1 MEDKRKTVYEV
12 LKDKTGYK
20 DSFED
25 FNKIIDN
32 DENARTKVYDVLK
45 NKTGYKDSFDD
56 FNKFL
61 GLGMAATL
69 PVKHDEASQTVLS
82 DSPVETDIPGSDN
95 SYTYRQYDAWAKLTP
110 DARKTLIGNSSFYD
124 EVERRIA
131 DDKLLENAGLG
142 TKVHPDSVVSGGVA
156 LPIDSRMVAE
166 RNFKQEIR
174 GQLNEQIE
182 EGRKEANTQ
191 LGEVYDKD
199 FDKKMKFQR
208 DHPFLSSLMD
218 MSSGIKFS
226 RSGIDTSSP
235 RYANEEAKNLNA
247 TINKLDD
254 AQDVLEESARKGKT
268 HFFGG
273 LLRGLGKKVFD
284 ISTWDAG
291 ATDMLDTSVLLT
303 AATDKESG
311 KQLSHSQNLLLDAAA
326 VDMAVDE
333 NFAGDLGR
341 GYKAGQVTA
350 ESVPFMLEFMIN
362 PASGLGETV
371 TKSIVK
377 RGIQKYGKDAMKTT
391 IKKIE
396 MGAVRA
402 ASDLA
407 GAGIMSATTGSGRV
421 VADTQNRMIGDVR
434 YDYDENGYI
443 HYADRETGESLGTA
457 LAKAY
462 GANVIENYSEMLG
475 RYFSPL
481 TDAISGA
488 ASRGLEKIGLSKV
501 NRFIGEI
508 KASDWGRAITDFERR
523 TQWNGNLG
531 EYAEEVAGGTLNA
544 LFIGDQTLDADPTTG
559 VFNLDNNID
568 TLLGVSMMGGF
579 LSGVRTFGYRTPKYK
594 ARKSLEKADREAES
608 AFGNGW
614 EDVKKDI
621 EGADESNIISV
632 LSTIYQSGEYKPEQ
646 KEAAIRYASSLKN
659 YQGANLADLR
669 RRTDGDVNEIQL
681 QTENSYDNGYGL
693 STPEERND
701 AKIALEGVI
710 GEIMAS
716 YPDMTEEDIIATVNS
731 YGNTPSEILSYLSND
746 ENGEFSPEYIY
757 QVTSYL
763 NAKAQYDGVIDNVRD
778 DMEGEIESQVD
789 YITKNTHSDGNI
801 YNATLKVDDRRV
813 YVTGGNI
820 VMGEDGVVDHQQSDK
835 SIVIRDAQTG
845 KLEMIDVHDIQNMQ
859 PGVNAEQHK
868 TQIAEQ
874 IKQDYVDKAAAE
886 INGVL
891 PFNPGDTYNILN
903 AETGA
908 REELVVQQVEGDLV
922 TVTGVDGKEVQT
934 TKEEVQTLVDRER
947 MLRFKEQYQKE
958 TLSRPTGKKILD
970 DGRIISATSA
980 NESEVSFDIL
990 DQTGNIVDS
999 DIMPRDEYDSLREIE
1014 SGTEEELGDDGLPVE
1029 TDDPLSEN
1037 PIIPEQDIIEE
1048 NSANENN
1055 MQALAGLPQETEAMP
1070 VQEEVALGTQE
1081 NAVSTQKGMD
1091 EAPVIPVDEKGNLQ
1105 YHKVPIEM
1113 TIDDITS
1120 PVEMDGEV
1128 YNPTEEEVTG
1138 IITANKGEA
1147 IKLYEKLNSKP
1158 PKIGSN
1164 KAKYFAEKK
1173 QWNEQVA
1180 DAKKQVDYWNEVEA
1194 HVKTLYEKPGDTT
1207 ANEIKAMGEPMNGEE
1222 LAAMMLGAGKLPLL
1236 HGEYKRETG
1245 FGNMDAKN
1253 MFGLF
1258 ASKEKGGM
1266 TIEQAGEQLMLAD
1279 LEAGTNFFDQNDPN
1293 AGRNAII
1300 DVLSSARTRG
1310 GLINYIKS
1318 NREAMAERERQA
1330 EAEADELAKEQWYQD
1345 NYHMTPEEY
1354 ELWDQGELFAESN
1367 VISDEE
1373 YQEFMSNFVDEILNE
1388 QENDRRTSQES
1399 GSSIAESESNEQ
1411 EGVSGVREPGSSVL
1425 QGEESVSAGTIG
1437 RTEEESS
1444 QVDANSGTEHDTLQ
1458 SSPSRR
1464 ELISP
1469 SRNQESVPDTYV
1481 PSRMEGESLLDYA
1494 GRVNDA
1500 HALHKEEQ
1508 KVDTNPTDAQ
1518 KEAGNYKKGHIKI
1531 DGFDITIEN
1540 PRGSERSG
1548 VDAGGNAWSVTM
1560 NNTYGYIRGTEGV
1573 DGDHIDVFL
1582 GDSGNGVYVVDQ
1594 VNEDGSFDEHKVMYG
1609 FASMDEA
1616 KEAYLSNYSSGW
1628 KGLGNITG
1636 VSKETFKEWIDSSH
1650 RKTKPF
1656 AEYKIV
1662 QEHVNLKSG
1671 KTALDEEDAVY
1682 RFREEKS
1689 ISEEQSIIE
1698 HAKANGTY
1706 LKAPNGKPSELNEKQ
1721 WVQVRT
1727 QAFKNWFG
1735 DWENNAGESSKIID
1749 DNGEP
1754 LVVFHGTPL
1763 RREQITPNRGW
1774 QKDGITYVSQEAPF
1788 HTFMG
1793 GEYSGMIFTSV
1804 DAVKAQSIAE
1814 KRAMSIP
1821 DDENGKEQWTEEG
1834 YVYDLFANIRKPFSL
1849 SSDYES
1855 VLALFDGRIP
1865 TLSFIGGKGEIV
1877 SLDEAKSIL
1886 NSQNS
1891 WLVTETPEFVKK
1903 IQELG
1908 YDGLI
1913 GMDEGVKYV
1922 ACFVPNQLKDAYDN
1936 TGAFSS
1942 QNDDIRFREVKEK
1955 DGSKSLVGLH
1965 NISGDKLRKALK
1977 LGGFANPSA
1986 AVIDIDKQSHEGYGE
2001 ISLVLPSSMVAKS
2014 TGRNAGTFSGDAWTP
2029 TYPQIERQFNDEGSK
2044 RVYDDI
2050 SKLPKEMQSDVR
2062 SAWNGYMEGRDA
2074 NALAYQFLYEK
2085 GEAPELRKIEP
2096 VFSEDIRKKIT
2107 EVDAIDDYDERNAA
2121 ILKAY
2126 IDEKFDGDRTKF
2138 EEYIETRKRVLQQ
2151 KIDENPTQKGFVYRR
2166 AVENLK
2172 DIEENGYEYNSVKGF
2187 YDEVMSDIR
2196 KSGGI
2201 DTYQTVRDVHEKISQ
2216 SAELSKEYD
2225 EWKENLA
2232 DKYGIKEVLFKGYTP
2247 SGNRVYL
2254 PHTLE
2259 NVSKMMRQQGLAGAT
2274 GWGGSF
2280 SKFAAGL
2287 MKPVDTL
2294 NGIRQQKGKL
2304 TTNHEEIEAFRE
2316 KWEKVY
2322 FDLGLKLNP
2331 DASAFDDTGLY
2342 RVEEIA
2348 TKPNS
2353 RSFAKREYGVEL
2365 SDEDVRQLSDMVAA
2379 IRNEYPAMYFE
2390 TKFERPVY
2398 LNEFAAAV
2406 VPDNASKD
2414 IVDAM
2419 NGAGI
2424 KVFTYKAGD
2433 ETSRNEA
2440 VENASHIN
2448 GVRFREDSMKT
2459 YHGSGAEFDKFNL
2472 SHSGEGE
2479 GESMIGKGIY
2489 TTRDKRIAEEYAGVA
2504 SNREIAGRKHLYE
2517 VEIPAD
2523 NGGNYLDYD
2532 KVYDAAEMSEIA
2544 GRLHDTGVDVDFGRY
2559 FHDGKANGM
2568 NLYMAMAWNMPEGVD
2583 VNRVLSDAG
2592 YVGYKYSTR
2601 HDLGGKE
2608 KRFPKKSYVVFD
2620 ESHATITGH
2629 EQIVSEIEKISD
2641 TLHTPVKIVRGLDEL
2656 PEGAVRKAIEKGRN
2670 VKGWFDTKT
2679 GEVVIYLPNAKG
2691 EEDAKATF
2699 LHEIVG
2705 HKGLRALFGEKSYD
2719 DEMVRIYG
2727 QLPVEVRKKVAD
2739 GAIREYG
2746 GDIAIAMD
2754 EFLAEQAERNEIPS
2768 WWDKVVSSF
2777 RDFLRKMGI
2786 SLELSDNDVRY
2797 LLWRSRK
2804 NLERN
2809 NPLEIAADVD
2819 MRNRLGI
2826 GESGTRAERFR
2837 ETTDTNGED
2846 MFAELPDENPVPNPS
2861 LLDAYKKRIFE
2872 LNARISSLERKI
2884 DSHITAEELSNEVIE
2899 EIKKEIGSDIIS
2911 EIGKGELSSLL
2922 LQVKNAKTKKSLEKI
2937 FMNVKR
2943 IALSAQSRKLQRMM
2957 DKMLSLKVQDVN
2969 GKNMSIAKNVD
2980 DSTRRIFSF
2989 IRGKLSDIKKS
3000 GLEDDILYLKR
3011 DNRKQQEE
3019 IRRLER
3025 TIRDTS
3031 DISVK
3036 DEALAAI
3043 EQSRRIIEENKGRI
3057 QELRDEKNEL
3067 EKQIAASSD
3076 IDVEKEMSALNEKMD
3091 RAAQGETVWTQ
3102 GDSERMAALN
3112 IISGQIM
3119 NKSHDFEIQS
3129 IELDIQQRLLNNSNL
3144 YKDRMEE
3151 PSENKRRQINNI
3163 INENRRQVVALER
3176 LINDTRAMQV
3186 KQLQMT
3192 IEQLEEL
3199 ISNGKNSLLRR
3210 TEEEVK
3216 RKCRLIGKAIET
3228 VDGKPIDIYDKK
3240 STEEGVLKKFFS
3252 APLGSFEY
3260 MCKRVNTKTL
3270 GKDGFLY
3277 KYFVAGKDGV
3287 MKAYDTYV
3295 LGMEELRDRLDNK
3308 SKEIFGRKYDKV
3320 WALSDK
3326 TVNSSGVHIV
3336 DTKSKIDGG
3345 YGVKY
3350 EIPLSKGQAMYIYQV
3365 WKMNDGRTKLEMQGF
3380 DEESIVEIRDF
3391 IGNDYIKFADWIQE
3405 ELLPEL
3411 RERYNAK
3418 YLEMYGTSLAD
3429 IKDYVPLRIVKK
3441 STRQESDL
3449 SEDKERRKTLEER
3462 AGSLIKRVVNT
3473 RPVDIT
3479 MNAFDVLFDHGRQ
3492 MEEWNAY
3499 ARVRRDL
3506 DAVLS
3511 NTTFRNQLDANS
3523 RGSFHNFYDAA
3534 AVATKTY
3541 HPDQNKFMDEVL
3553 GKLSKGIVGGNIAWR
3568 LSTALKQVL
3577 SAPAF
3582 WGYSQSPIYMKS
3594 LLVNAAKMS
3603 VTFKWCMENIP
3614 SFRERVFQG
3623 TAGNEKLE
3631 EGSISKYLDKYI
3643 ETGMIPN
3650 KLVDAV
3656 TCSIGAKSIYD
3667 YRYGQLVKQGLAED
3681 EARNQALMDAD
3692 IYYNQTQQSSHPAFL
3707 SPMQMSRSIMD
3718 RMITTYQNS
3727 NIGYVRKV
3735 LAAYYDLTRSL
3746 KWKEL
3751 QKNYTDMYVQEGM
3764 NEDEASSKAYRKL
3777 LNENRKT
3784 AFEAVLFAWGMN
3796 LLWNIGSKGLLG
3808 FLVGDGDDDDNDLA
3822 KGISFFLT
3830 SPIKGMPGGNLLES
3844 IASGYGMNPLLVYD
3858 ELDKFMKEVKFAVD
3872 EYGLISPEIT
3882 FSTMEKVSRYGGVD
3896 LEVLGNIYLG
3906 VEGLVRDG
3914 ALSDDKMID
3923 FMYMLNSPKS
3933 NRAAVAKELYK
3944 DESVASFAEK
3954 VARANKYIS
3963 KHDSWE
3969 GWVPGTKDL
3978 TKRRKKDIEK
3988 EYERFHM
3995 TDDEKKSDDE
4005 KKIADKHRR
4014 KLKELDDDPFA
4025 LADYID
4031 SHKEEHKIYRKYY

>member
-25 FNKIIDN
+25 FNKVIDN

-61 GLGMAATL
+61 GLGMAATS
-69 PVKHDEASQTVLS
+69 PVKQNEIPQTVLS
-82 DSPVETDIPGSDN
+82 ASPADTNIPGNGRSYSDQ
-95 SYTYRQYDAWAKLTP
+95 QYDAWAKLAP

-124 EVERRIA
+124 EVERRIS
-131 DDKLLENAGLG
+131 DDKLLENTGLG
-142 TKVHPDSVVSGGVA
+142 TKIQPDSVISGGVA
-156 LPIDSRMVAE
+156 LPTDPGMVAE
-166 RNFKQEIR
+166 RNFKKGMR
-174 GQLNEQIE
+174 GLLKQQIE
-182 EGRKEANTQ
+182 EGKKEANTQ
-191 LGEVYDKD
+191 LGEVYSKD
-199 FDKKMKFQR
+199 FDNKMKFQR

-218 MSSGIKFS
+218 MSSGMKFS
-226 RSGIDTSSP
+226 RSGYDSTSP
-235 RYANEEAKNLNA
+235 RLVNQEAKNLNA

-254 AQDVLEESARKGKT
+254 AQGVLEESVRKGKT

-291 ATDMLDTSVLLT
+291 ATDMLDTSALLT

-362 PASGLGETV
+362 PASGLGKTA

-402 ASDLA
+402 VSDLT
-407 GAGIMSATTGSGRV
+407 GAGIMSVTTGSGRV
-421 VADTQNRMIGDVR
+421 VADTQNRMIGDVQ

-443 HYADRETGESLGTA
+443 HYADRETGESLESA

-475 RYFSPL
+475 RYFSPF
-481 TDAISGA
+481 TDAISGV

-508 KASDWGRAITDFERR
+508 KASDWGRAITDFEKG
-523 TQWNGNLG
+523 TQWNGILG

-544 LFIGDQTLDADPTTG
+544 LFIGDQTLDTDSATG

-568 TLLGVSMMGGF
+568 TALGVSMMGGF
-579 LSGVRTFGYRTPKYK
+579 LSGIKTIGYRTPKYK
-594 ARKSLEKADREAES
+594 ARKSLEKAGRKAES
-608 AFGNGW
+608 VFGNSW
-614 EDVKKDI
+614 EGIKGDI
-621 EGADESNIISV
+621 ENADESNIISV
-632 LSTIYQSGEYKPEQ
+632 LSTIYQSDEYKPEQ

-659 YQGANLADLR
+659 FQGANLADLR

-693 STPEERND
+693 NTPEEKND
-701 AKIALEGVI
+701 AKIALEGAI
-710 GEIMAS
+710 GAIMES
-716 YPDMTEEDIIATVNS
+716 HPDMTEEDVISTVNS
-731 YGNTPSEILSYLSND
+731 YGNTPSEILSYLSKD
-746 ENGEFSPEYIY
+746 ENGEFSPEYIF

-778 DMEGEIESQVD
+778 GMEGEIESQVD

-801 YNATLKVDDRRV
+801 YDTTLKVDDRRV

-934 TKEEVQTLVDRER
+934 TKEEVQALVNRER
-947 MLRFKEQYQKE
+947 MLRFKEQFQKE
-958 TLSRPTGKKILD
+958 ALSRPTGKRILD
-970 DGRIISATSA
+970 DGRIISATSS

-999 DIMPRDEYDSLREIE
+999 DVMPRDEYDSLREID
-1014 SGTEEELGDDGLPVE
+1014 SGTEVELGDDGLPVE
-1029 TDDPLSEN
+1029 TDEPLSEN
-1037 PIIPEQDIIEE
+1037 SIISEQDIIEE
-1048 NSANENN
+1048 NG
-1055 MQALAGLPQETEAMP
+1055 AGLPQETEAMP
-1070 VQEEVALGTQE
+1070 VQEEVVPETQE
-1081 NAVSTQKGMD
+1081 NAVSVQKGMD
-1091 EAPVIPVDEKGNLQ
+1091 EVPVIPVDEKGNLQ
-1105 YHKVPIEM
+1105 YHKVPMEM
-1113 TIDDITS
+1113 TIEDITS

-1138 IITANKGEA
+1138 IITANKDEA
-1147 IKLYEKLNSKP
+1147 IKFYEKLNSKP
-1158 PKIGSN
+1158 PKIGAN
-1164 KAKYFAEKK
+1164 KKKYFAEKK

-1236 HGEYKRETG
+1236 YGEYKRETG
-1245 FGNMDAKN
+1245 FGNVDAKN

-1310 GLINYIKS
+1310 GLIDYIKS
-1318 NREAMAERERQA
+1318 NRESMAERERQA

-1425 QGEESVSAGTIG
+1425 QGEESVSAGPTG
-1437 RTEEESS
+1437 RIEEEPG

-1458 SSPSRR
+1458 SSPSGR

-1469 SRNQESVPDTYV
+1469 SRNQESVPDIYV

-1628 KGLGNITG
+1628 KGFGNITG

-1656 AEYKIV
+1656 AEYKVVKGHAEI
-1662 QEHVNLKSG
+1662 
-1671 KTALDEEDAVY
+1671 KTDE
-1682 RFREEKS
+1682 
-1689 ISEEQSIIE
+1689 
-1698 HAKANGTY
+1698 
-1706 LKAPNGKPSELNEKQ
+1706 P
-1721 WVQVRT
+1721 
-1727 QAFKNWFG
+1727 
-1735 DWENNAGESSKIID
+1735 
-1749 DNGEP
+1749 
-1754 LVVFHGTPL
+1754 
-1763 RREQITPNRGW
+1763 
-1774 QKDGITYVSQEAPF
+1774 
-1788 HTFMG
+1788 
-1793 GEYSGMIFTSV
+1793 
-1804 DAVKAQSIAE
+1804 AQYE
-1814 KRAMSIP
+1814 R
-1821 DDENGKEQWTEEG
+1821 
-1834 YVYDLFANIRKPFSL
+1834 NIRL
-1849 SSDYES
+1849 
-1855 VLALFDGRIP
+1855 
-1865 TLSFIGGKGEIV
+1865 
-1877 SLDEAKSIL
+1877 
-1886 NSQNS
+1886 
-1891 WLVTETPEFVKK
+1891 
-1903 IQELG
+1903 
-1908 YDGLI
+1908 
-1913 GMDEGVKYV
+1913 
-1922 ACFVPNQLKDAYDN
+1922 
-1936 TGAFSS
+1936 
-1942 QNDDIRFREVKEK
+1942 REVKEK
-1955 DGSKSLVGLH
+1955 DGSKSLIGLH

-2001 ISLVLPSSMVAKS
+2001 ISLVLPSSMVAKN

-2096 VFSEDIRKKIT
+2096 VFSEDIRKKIAG
-2107 EVDAIDDYDERNAA
+2107 VDAIDDYDERNAA

-2126 IDEKFDGDRTKF
+2126 VDEKFDGDRAKF

-2201 DTYQTVRDVHEKISQ
+2201 DTYQTVRDVQEKISQ

-2225 EWKENLA
+2225 EWKENLT

-2287 MKPVDTL
+2287 MKPVSTL

-2304 TTNHEEIEAFRE
+2304 TTSHEEIEAFRE

-2331 DASAFDDTGLY
+2331 DASSFDDTGLY

-2504 SNREIAGRKHLYE
+2504 GNREVAGRKHLYE

-2532 KVYDAAEMSEIA
+2532 KVYGAAEMSEIA
-2544 GRLHDTGVDVDFGRY
+2544 RRLHDAGVDVDFGRY

-2583 VNRVLSDAG
+2583 VNRVLNDAG

-2601 HDLGGKE
+2601 HDLEGKE

-2620 ESHATITGH
+2620 ESNAAITGH

-2656 PEGAVRKAIEKGRN
+2656 PEGAARKAIEKGRN

-2719 DEMVRIYG
+2719 DEMVKIYG

-2739 GAIREYG
+2739 GAIREYD

-2754 EFLAEQAERNEIPS
+2754 EFLAEQAEKNEIPS

-2804 NLERN
+2804 NLEQN

-2819 MRNRLGI
+2819 MRNKLGI
-2826 GESGTRAERFR
+2826 GEYGTRAERFR
-2837 ETTDTNGED
+2837 ETTDTDEED
-2846 MFAELPDENPVPNPS
+2846 MFAEQPDENSVSNPS

-2980 DSTRRIFSF
+2980 DSARRIFSF

-3019 IRRLER
+3019 IRRLEG

-3043 EQSRRIIEENKGRI
+3043 DQSRKIIEENKERI
-3057 QELRDEKNEL
+3057 QELRNEKNEL
-3067 EKQIAASSD
+3067 EKQIAAFSD

-3129 IELDIQQRLLNNSNL
+3129 IELDIQQRHLNNSNL
-3144 YKDRMEE
+3144 YKDRMKE
-3151 PSENKRRQINNI
+3151 PSENKRRQINNT

-3216 RKCRLIGKAIET
+3216 RKCRLIGRAIET

-3308 SKEIFGRKYDKV
+3308 SKEIFGEKYDKV
-3320 WALSDK
+3320 WTLSDK

-3411 RERYNAK
+3411 REKYNAK

-3511 NTTFRNQLDANS
+3511 NTTFRNQLDANT

-3541 HPDQNKFMDEVL
+3541 HPDHNKFMDEVL

-3594 LLVNAAKMS
+3594 LLVNAAKMPM
-3603 VTFKWCMENIP
+3603 TFKWCMDNIP

-3631 EGSISKYLDKYI
+3631 ERSISKYLDKYI
-3643 ETGMIPN
+3643 ATGMIPN

-3667 YRYGQLVKQGLAED
+3667 YRYSQLVKQGLAED

-3808 FLVGDGDDDDNDLA
+3808 FFVGDGDDDDNDLA

-3858 ELDKFMKEVKFAVD
+3858 ELDKFMNEVKFAVD
-3872 EYGLISPEIT
+3872 EYGLISPEIA
-3882 FSTMEKVSRYGGVD
+3882 FSTMERVSRYGGVD

-3906 VEGLVRDG
+3906 VEGLARDG

-3969 GWVPGTKDL
+3969 GWVPGAKDL

-3995 TDDEKKSDDE
+3995 TEGEKKSDDE

-4031 SHKEEHKIYRKYY
+4031 SHREEHNIYRKYY

>member
-25 FNKIIDN
+25 FNKVIDN

-56 FNKFL
+56 FNKVL
-61 GLGMAATL
+61 GLGMVSSS
-69 PVKHDEASQTVLS
+69 PVKQNEVPQTVLS
-82 DSPVETDIPGSDN
+82 ASPADTNIPGNGRSYSDQ
-95 SYTYRQYDAWAKLTP
+95 QYDAWAKLAP

-124 EVERRIA
+124 EVERRIS

-142 TKVHPDSVVSGGVA
+142 TKIQPDSIISGGVA
-156 LPIDSRMVAE
+156 LPTDPGMVAE
-166 RNFKQEIR
+166 QSFKKGMR
-174 GQLNEQIE
+174 GQLNLQIE
-182 EGRKEANTQ
+182 EGKKEANTQ
-191 LGEVYDKD
+191 LREVYSKD

-208 DHPFLSSLMD
+208 EHPFLSSLMD
-218 MSSGIKFS
+218 MSSGMKFS
-226 RSGIDTSSP
+226 RSGYDSTSPSLV
-235 RYANEEAKNLNA
+235 NQEAKDLNA

-268 HFFGG
+268 NFFGG

-291 ATDMLDTSVLLT
+291 ATDMLDTSALLT

-362 PASGLGETV
+362 PASGLGKTA

-421 VADTQNRMIGDVR
+421 VADTQNRMIGDVQ

-443 HYADRETGESLGTA
+443 HYADREPGESLGTA

-475 RYFSPL
+475 NYFSPF
-481 TDAISGA
+481 TDAISGV

-508 KASDWGRAITDFERR
+508 KASDWGRAITDFEKR
-523 TQWNGNLG
+523 TQWNGSLG

-544 LFIGDQTLDADPTTG
+544 LFIGDQTLDTDPATG

-568 TLLGVSMMGGF
+568 TALGVSMMGGF
-579 LSGVRTFGYRTPKYK
+579 LSGIKTIGYRTPKYK
-594 ARKSLEKADREAES
+594 ARKSLEKAGREAENV
-608 AFGNGW
+608 FGDSW
-614 EDVKKDI
+614 EDIRADI
-621 EGADESNIISV
+621 EDADESNITSV
-632 LSTIYQSGEYKPEQ
+632 LSTIYQSDEYKPEQ

-659 YQGANLADLR
+659 FQGANLADLR

-693 STPEERND
+693 NTPEEKND
-701 AKIALEGVI
+701 AKIALEGAI
-710 GEIMAS
+710 GAIMES
-716 YPDMTEEDIIATVNS
+716 YPDMTEEDVISTVNS
-731 YGNTPSEILSYLSND
+731 YGNTPSEILSYLSKD
-746 ENGEFSPEYIY
+746 ENGEFSPEYIS

-778 DMEGEIESQVD
+778 GMEGEIESQVD
-789 YITKNTHSDGNI
+789 YITKNTHSDGNV
-801 YNATLKVDDRRV
+801 YNATMKVDDRHV
-813 YVTGGNI
+813 YVIGGNI
-820 VMGEDGVVDHQQSDK
+820 VIGEDGVINHQQSDK

-868 TQIAEQ
+868 AQIAEQ

-891 PFNPGDTYNILN
+891 PFNPGDTYIILN

-908 REELVVQQVEGDLV
+908 IEELVVQQVEGDLV

-934 TKEEVQTLVDRER
+934 TKEEVQALVNRER

-999 DIMPRDEYDSLREIE
+999 DVMPRDEYDSLREIE
-1014 SGTEEELGDDGLPVE
+1014 PGTEVELGDDGLPVE
-1029 TDDPLSEN
+1029 TNEPLSEN
-1037 PIIPEQDIIEE
+1037 PIISEQDIIEE
-1048 NSANENN
+1048 NDAIENN
-1055 MQALAGLPQETEAMP
+1055 TQTQAGLPQDTEAMP
-1070 VQEEVALGTQE
+1070 VQEEVASETQE
-1081 NAVSTQKGMD
+1081 NAVSVQKGMD
-1091 EAPVIPVDEKGNLQ
+1091 EVPVIPVDEKGNLQ
-1105 YHKVPIEM
+1105 YHKVPMEM
-1113 TIDDITS
+1113 TIEDITS

-1138 IITANKGEA
+1138 IITANKDEA

-1158 PKIGSN
+1158 PKIGAN
-1164 KAKYFAEKK
+1164 KTKYFAEKK

-1236 HGEYKRETG
+1236 YGEYKRETG
-1245 FGNMDAKN
+1245 FGNMDAKK

-1293 AGRNAII
+1293 AGRNAIL

-1310 GLINYIKS
+1310 GLINYIKN

-1330 EAEADELAKEQWYQD
+1330 EAEADELAKEQWFQD
-1345 NYHMTPEEY
+1345 NYHMTFEEY
-1354 ELWDQGELFAESN
+1354 QLWEQGELFTESN
-1367 VISDEE
+1367 MISDEE
-1373 YQEFMSNFVDEILNE
+1373 YQKFMSIFADRILNE

-1399 GSSIAESESNEQ
+1399 GSSIAESKSNEQ

-1458 SSPSRR
+1458 SSPSGR
-1464 ELISP
+1464 ELILS

-1500 HALHKEEQ
+1500 HTLHKEEQ

-1548 VDAGGNAWSVTM
+1548 VDADGNTWSVTM

-1609 FASMDEA
+1609 FSSIDEA
-1616 KEAYLSNYSSGW
+1616 KESYLSNYSPGW

-1656 AEYKIV
+1656 AEYKS
-1662 QEHVNLKSG
+1662 VNLG
-1671 KTALDEEDAVY
+1671 KVELDEE
-1682 RFREEKS
+1682 
-1689 ISEEQSIIE
+1689 QLII
-1698 HAKANGTY
+1698 AKAKEEGTY
-1706 LKAPNGKPSELNEKQ
+1706 MKAPNGEPTNLNQKQ
-1721 WVQVRT
+1721 WVQTRT
-1727 QAFKNWFG
+1727 KAFKDWFG
-1735 DWENNAGESSKIID
+1735 DWENDAKNASKVVD
-1749 DNGEP
+1749 ENGEP
-1754 LVVFHGTPL
+1754 LVVYHGTSAGGFTIFNTYGSNFGLFGQGSYFTDNREVSESYTAKGKGNNKQVYGVFLNIRHPL
-1763 RREQITPNRGW
+1763 DMNSSDIADGW
-1774 QKDGITYVSQEAPF
+1774 KDVL
-1788 HTFMG
+1788 
-1793 GEYSGMIFTSV
+1793 
-1804 DAVKAQSIAE
+1804 
-1814 KRAMSIP
+1814 P
-1821 DDENGKEQWTEEG
+1821 DDIDVEIGKDATNESIYRSVLESFEYNEYPRSEAQEIL
-1834 YVYDLFANIRKPFSL
+1834 YDLP
-1849 SSDYES
+1849 
-1855 VLALFDGRIP
+1855 
-1865 TLSFIGGKGEIV
+1865 V
-1877 SLDEAKSIL
+1877 S
-1886 NSQNS
+1886 
-1891 WLVTETPEFVKK
+1891 
-1903 IQELG
+1903 LG
-1908 YDGLI
+1908 YDGVAHI
-1913 GMDEGVKYV
+1913 GGGRYND
-1922 ACFVPNQLKDAYDN
+1922 KDGTRHRVWIAMESMQIKSATDN
-1936 TGAFSS
+1936 NGAFS
-1942 QNDDIRFREVKEK
+1942 DEDGDIRFREVKEK

-2001 ISLVLPSSMVAKS
+2001 ISFVLPSSMVAKN

-2029 TYPQIERQFNDEGSK
+2029 TYPQIERQFTDEGSK

-2096 VFSEDIRKKIT
+2096 VFSEDIRKKIAG
-2107 EVDAIDDYDERNAA
+2107 VDAIDDYDERNAA

-2126 IDEKFDGDRTKF
+2126 IDEKFDGDRAKF
-2138 EEYIETRKRVLQQ
+2138 EEYIETRKRVLQK

-2201 DTYQTVRDVHEKISQ
+2201 DTYQTVRDVQEKISQ
-2216 SAELSKEYD
+2216 SAELSKEYN

-2287 MKPVDTL
+2287 MKPVGTL

-2331 DASAFDDTGLY
+2331 DASSFDDTGLY

-2504 SNREIAGRKHLYE
+2504 GNREIAGKKHLYE

-2544 GRLHDTGVDVDFGRY
+2544 GRLHDAGVDVDFGRY

-2568 NLYMAMAWNMPEGVD
+2568 NLYMAMAWNMPEGMD

-2629 EQIVSEIEKISD
+2629 EQIVPEIEKISD
-2641 TLHTPVKIVRGLDEL
+2641 TLHTPVKIVRNLDEL
-2656 PEGAVRKAIEKGRN
+2656 PEGAARKAIEKGRN

-2719 DEMVRIYG
+2719 DEMVKIYG

-2754 EFLAEQAERNEIPS
+2754 EFLAEQAEKNEIPS

-2819 MRNRLGI
+2819 MRNKLGI
-2826 GESGTRAERFR
+2826 GEYRTRAERFR
-2837 ETTDTNGED
+2837 ETTDTDEED
-2846 MFAELPDENPVPNPS
+2846 MFAEQPDENSVSNPS

-3144 YKDRMEE
+3144 YKDRMKE

-3308 SKEIFGRKYDKV
+3308 SKEIFGKKYDEV
-3320 WALSDK
+3320 WTLSDK

-3418 YLEMYGTSLAD
+3418 YLDMYGTSLAD

-3594 LLVNAAKMS
+3594 LLVNAAKMP
-3603 VTFKWCMENIP
+3603 VTFKWCMDNIP

-3631 EGSISKYLDKYI
+3631 ERSISKYLDKYI

-3751 QKNYTDMYVQEGM
+3751 QNNYTDMYVQEGM

-3808 FLVGDGDDDDNDLA
+3808 FFVGDGDDDDNDLA

-3872 EYGLISPEIT
+3872 EYGLISPEIA
-3882 FSTMEKVSRYGGVD
+3882 FSTMERVSRYGGVD

-3906 VEGLVRDG
+3906 VEGLARDG

-3944 DESVASFAEK
+3944 DESVVSFAEK

-3995 TDDEKKSDDE
+3995 TEGEKKSDGE

-4031 SHKEEHKIYRKYY
+4031 SHREEHNIYRKYY

>member
-12 LKDKTGYK
+12 LKNKTGYK

-25 FNKIIDN
+25 FNKIIEN
-32 DENARTKVYDVLK
+32 DEKARTKVYEVLK

-61 GLGMAATL
+61 GVGMT
-69 PVKHDEASQTVLS
+69 PSSSVKQTEIPQTVLPS
-82 DSPVETDIPGSDN
+82 SPVGTDIPGNDH
-95 SYTYRQYDAWAKLTP
+95 SYTDQQYDVWSKLTP
-110 DARKTLIGNSSFYD
+110 DARKTLIGSSSFYD
-124 EVERRIA
+124 EVEKRIS
-131 DDKLLENAGLG
+131 DDRLLENAGLG
-142 TKVHPDSVVSGGVA
+142 TKIYPDSVVSGGVA
-156 LPIDSRMVAE
+156 FPGDPEMAAE
-166 RNFKQEIR
+166 RNFRNEIR
-174 GQLNEQIE
+174 GQLNQQIE
-182 EGRKEANTQ
+182 EGKKEANTQ
-191 LGEVYDKD
+191 LGEVYNKD

-218 MSSGIKFS
+218 MSSGMKFS
-226 RSGIDTSSP
+226 RSGIDTASP
-235 RYANEEAKNLNA
+235 RYTNEEAKNLHA
-247 TINKLDD
+247 TANKLDD
-254 AQDVLEESARKGKT
+254 AQDVLDESVRKGKT
-268 HFFGG
+268 NFFGG

-284 ISTWDAG
+284 LSTWDAG
-291 ATDMLDTSVLLT
+291 ATDMLDTSALFT
-303 AATDKESG
+303 AATDKEAG

-350 ESVPFMLEFMIN
+350 ESVPFMLEFIIN
-362 PASGLGETV
+362 PASGLGETA

-396 MGAVRA
+396 MNAVRA
-402 ASDLA
+402 ATDLA

-421 VADTQNRMIGDVR
+421 VADTQNRMIGDVQ
-434 YDYDENGYI
+434 YGYDENGYI
-443 HYADRETGESLGTA
+443 RYTGTEGGDSLGTS

-475 RYFSPL
+475 NYFSPF
-481 TDAISGA
+481 TDAITGV

-508 KASDWGRAITDFERR
+508 KASDWGRVITDFEKR
-523 TQWNGNLG
+523 TQWHGNLG

-544 LFIGDQTLDADPTTG
+544 LFIGDQTLDTDPNTG

-594 ARKSLEKADREAES
+594 ARKSLEKADREAENV
-608 AFGNGW
+608 FGDGW
-614 EDVKKDI
+614 KDLKSDI
-621 EGADESNIISV
+621 EGADENNIASV
-632 LSTIYQSGEYKPEQ
+632 LSAIYQSDEYKPEQ
-646 KEAAIRYASSLKN
+646 KEAAIIYASSLKN

-669 RRTDGDVNEIQL
+669 RKTDGDVNEIQL

-701 AKIALEGVI
+701 AKIALEGAI
-710 GEIMAS
+710 GTIMDS
-716 YPDMTEEDIIATVNS
+716 HPNMTEEDVISTINS
-731 YGNTPSEILSYLSND
+731 YGNTPSEILMQLSRSEIND
-746 ENGEFSPEYIY
+746 SSLQYIS
-757 QVTSYL
+757 QVTDYL
-763 NAKAQYDGVIDNVRD
+763 NAKAQYDGMIDNVRD
-778 DMEGEIESQVD
+778 GMEGEIETQMA
-789 YITKNTHSDGNI
+789 YITKNTHSDGNV
-801 YNATLKVDDRRV
+801 YNATMKVDDRRV
-813 YVTGGNI
+813 YVIGGNI
-820 VMGEDGVVDHQQSDK
+820 AIGEDGVINHQQSDK

-845 KLEMIDVHDIQNMQ
+845 DLEMVDAAYIQSMQ

-868 TQIAEQ
+868 AQISEQ

-908 REELVVQQVEGDLV
+908 REELVIQQVEGDLV
-922 TVTGVDGKEVQT
+922 TVSGVDGKEVQT
-934 TKEEVQTLVDRER
+934 TKEEIQELVNRER
-947 MLRFKEQYQKE
+947 MLRFKEQYQQE
-958 TLSRPTGKKILD
+958 ILSRRPTGKKILD

-980 NESEVSFDIL
+980 NESEVVFDVL

-999 DIMPRDEYDSLREIE
+999 DVMSRDEYDSLREIE
-1014 SGTEEELGDDGLPVE
+1014 SGSESEVELGDDGLPVIAE
-1029 TDDPLSEN
+1029 TNVPLSEN
-1037 PIIPEQDIIEE
+1037 PVIPEQDIIEE
-1048 NSANENN
+1048 KDADGNRS
-1055 MQALAGLPQETEAMP
+1055 QIPVVPLQETGIIPAKEETAQKM
-1070 VQEEVALGTQE
+1070 QEDD
-1081 NAVSTQKGMD
+1081 VSTQKGMD
-1091 EAPVIPVDEKGNLQ
+1091 ESPVIPVDEKGNLQ
-1105 YHKVPIEM
+1105 YHKAPVEM
-1113 TIDDITS
+1113 TIEDITS

-1138 IITANKGEA
+1138 IISANKDEA

-1158 PKIGSN
+1158 PKIGAN
-1164 KAKYFAEKK
+1164 KKKYFAEKK

-1180 DAKKQVDYWNEVEA
+1180 DAKKQVNYWNEVET

-1207 ANEIKAMGEPMNGEE
+1207 VNEIKAMGEPMNGEE

-1236 HGEYKRETG
+1236 YGEYKRETG
-1245 FGNMDAKN
+1245 FGNTDAKK

-1293 AGRNAII
+1293 VGRNAII

-1318 NREAMAERERQA
+1318 NREAMAKRERQA
-1330 EAEADELAKEQWYQD
+1330 EVEADESAKEQWYQD

-1388 QENDRRTSQES
+1388 QENDRRTPQES

-1411 EGVSGVREPGSSVL
+1411 EGVSGVREPGSPVL
-1425 QGEESVSAGTIG
+1425 QGEESVPAGTTG
-1437 RTEEESS
+1437 RIEEESG
-1444 QVDANSGTEHDTLQ
+1444 QVDANSGAEYDALQ
-1458 SSPSRR
+1458 SSPSGR
-1464 ELISP
+1464 ELTSS
-1469 SRNQESVPDTYV
+1469 SRSQENVPETYM

-1494 GRVNDA
+1494 SRVNDA
-1500 HALHKEEQ
+1500 HLLHQEEQ
-1508 KVDTNPTDAQ
+1508 KVDTNPTEAQ
-1518 KEAGNYKKGHIKI
+1518 KEAGNYKKGHIKV

-1548 VDAGGNAWSVTM
+1548 VNADGKPWSVIM

-1582 GDSGNGVYVVDQ
+1582 GNSGNGVYVVDQ
-1594 VNEDGSFDEHKVMYG
+1594 VKEDGSFDEHKVMYG
-1609 FASMDEA
+1609 FASLDEA
-1616 KEAYLSNYSSGW
+1616 KEAYLSNYSPGW

-1636 VSKETFKEWIDSSH
+1636 VSKELFKEWIDSSH

-1656 AEYKIV
+1656 AEYKVV
-1662 QEHVNLKSG
+1662 QDHAEI
-1671 KTALDEEDAVY
+1671 KTDD
-1682 RFREEKS
+1682 
-1689 ISEEQSIIE
+1689 
-1698 HAKANGTY
+1698 
-1706 LKAPNGKPSELNEKQ
+1706 P
-1721 WVQVRT
+1721 VQ
-1727 QAFKNWFG
+1727 N
-1735 DWENNAGESSKIID
+1735 ENN
-1749 DNGEP
+1749 
-1754 LVVFHGTPL
+1754 
-1763 RREQITPNRGW
+1763 
-1774 QKDGITYVSQEAPF
+1774 
-1788 HTFMG
+1788 
-1793 GEYSGMIFTSV
+1793 
-1804 DAVKAQSIAE
+1804 
-1814 KRAMSIP
+1814 
-1821 DDENGKEQWTEEG
+1821 
-1834 YVYDLFANIRKPFSL
+1834 
-1849 SSDYES
+1849 
-1855 VLALFDGRIP
+1855 
-1865 TLSFIGGKGEIV
+1865 
-1877 SLDEAKSIL
+1877 
-1886 NSQNS
+1886 
-1891 WLVTETPEFVKK
+1891 
-1903 IQELG
+1903 
-1908 YDGLI
+1908 
-1913 GMDEGVKYV
+1913 
-1922 ACFVPNQLKDAYDN
+1922 
-1936 TGAFSS
+1936 
-1942 QNDDIRFREVKEK
+1942 IRFREVKEK

-1986 AVIDIDKQSHEGYGE
+1986 AVIDIDRQSHEGYGE
-2001 ISLVLPSSMVAKS
+2001 ISLVLPSTMVAKS

-2029 TYPQIERQFNDEGSK
+2029 TYPQIERQFIEEGSK

-2050 SKLPKEMQSDVR
+2050 SKLPQEMQPDVR
-2062 SAWNGYMEGRDA
+2062 SAWNSYMDGRDA
-2074 NALAYQFLYEK
+2074 NAFAYQFLYEK
-2085 GEAPELRKIEP
+2085 GETPELRKIEP

-2107 EVDAIDDYDERNAA
+2107 GVDAIDDYDNRNAA
-2121 ILKAY
+2121 ILEAY
-2126 IDEKFDGDRTKF
+2126 IDEKFDGDRAKF
-2138 EEYIETRKRVLQQ
+2138 EEYIETRKRVLQK
-2151 KIDENPTQKGFVYRR
+2151 KIDEAPSQKGFVYRR

-2172 DIEENGYEYNSVKGF
+2172 DIEDNGYEYDSVKRF

-2201 DTYQTVRDVHEKISQ
+2201 DTYQTMHDVQEKISQ

-2225 EWKENLA
+2225 EWKENLM

-2259 NVSKMMRQQGLAGAT
+2259 NVAKMMRQQGLAGAT

-2287 MKPVDTL
+2287 MKPVGTL
-2294 NGIRQQKGKL
+2294 DGIRRQKRKL
-2304 TTNHEEIEAFRE
+2304 TTNHEDIEAFRE
-2316 KWEKVY
+2316 KWERVY

-2331 DASAFDDTGLY
+2331 GATAFDDTGLY

-2348 TKPNS
+2348 TKSNS

-2365 SDEDVRQLSDMVAA
+2365 SDEDVRQLNDMVTA

-2406 VPDNASKD
+2406 VPDNASEE

-2419 NGAGI
+2419 NEAGM
-2424 KVFTYKAGD
+2424 KVFTYKTGD
-2433 ETSRNEA
+2433 DASRNEA
-2440 VENASHIN
+2440 VEDASHID

-2472 SHSGEGE
+2472 AHSGKGE

-2489 TTRDKRIAEEYAGVA
+2489 TTQDKRIAEEYAGVA
-2504 SNREIAGRKHLYE
+2504 GNREVAGKKHLYE

-2532 KVYDAAEMSEIA
+2532 KVYDAAEMSEIT
-2544 GRLHDTGVDVDFGRY
+2544 GRLHDAGVDIDFNQY
-2559 FHDGKANGM
+2559 FHGGKASGK
-2568 NLYMAMAWNMPEGVD
+2568 NLYTAMTWNMPEGAE
-2583 VNRVLSDAG
+2583 VNQVLSDAG

-2601 HDLGGKE
+2601 HDLGGKK

-2620 ESHATITGH
+2620 ESNATITGH
-2629 EQIVSEIEKISD
+2629 EQIVSEIERISD
-2641 TLHTPVKIVRGLDEL
+2641 TLHTPVKIARSLDEL
-2656 PEGAVRKAIEKGRN
+2656 PEGAARQAIQKGRN

-2679 GEVVIYLPNAKG
+2679 GEVVIYLPNATG

-2705 HKGLRALFGEKSYD
+2705 HKGLRTLLGEKAYD
-2719 DEMVRIYG
+2719 DEMVKLYG
-2727 QLPVEVRKKVAD
+2727 QLPIDARKLVAD
-2739 GAIREYG
+2739 AAVRDYGANV
-2746 GDIAIAMD
+2746 AIAMD
-2754 EFLAEQAERNEIPS
+2754 EYLAEQAEKDEAPS
-2768 WWDKVVSSF
+2768 WWNKVVSAI
-2777 RDFLRKMGI
+2777 RDLLRRVGVDVV
-2786 SLELSDNDVRY
+2786 LSANDVKY

-2804 NLERN
+2804 NLEQGNVLDVAEDVAMRKKN
-2809 NPLEIAADVD
+2809 YVGEYSRTREQEKDDYKKTVGIANKFADKYAGSAPIVVIQSKNTIYEQLIKLEISEKDIRDLEDMIDSNVALAVYHPEKDVVVILNTNASEKDINNYLWHENAHRAIRSVFGDRMGEAVNPVYEWLYKKDQEVCDRIKNVYHDRSISEQKEECVVRYFEDMFSKKGEVELAKMIDEASLSVKPFFKQLFNFIVYGAEKNDPGTGRSELLVRRPDVGRSFGRSSQESGERKKGYVGKTNMD
-2819 MRNRLGI
+2819 MRNSEDGGKSAETGRG
-2826 GESGTRAERFR
+2826 RAEADGGDFSEKRLKTYRFR
-2837 ETTDTNGED
+2837 EEGLFGEQSKED
-2846 MFAELPDENPVPNPS
+2846 SGQNNS

-2872 LNARISSLERKI
+2872 LNSRINSLERKI
-2884 DSHITAEELSNEVIE
+2884 DTYTSAEELSSEVFE
-2899 EIKKEIGSDIIS
+2899 EIKKEISSDIVS
-2911 EIGKGELSSLL
+2911 EIGKGELNSLL
-2922 LQVKNAKTKKSLEKI
+2922 LQVKNARTKKSLEKI

-2957 DKMLSLKVQDVN
+2957 DKLLALKVQDVN

-3011 DNRKQQEE
+3011 DNRKHQEE

-3025 TIRDTS
+3025 TIQDTNDVS
-3031 DISVK
+3031 IK
-3036 DEALAAI
+3036 DEAMASI
-3043 EQSRRIIEENKGRI
+3043 DQSRKTIEENKERI
-3057 QELRDEKNEL
+3057 QELRDEKNEI

-3091 RAAQGETVWTQ
+3091 RAAQGETVWSQ

-3119 NKSHDFEIQS
+3119 NKSHDFEIRS

-3144 YKDRMEE
+3144 YKDRMKE
-3151 PSENKRRQINNI
+3151 PSENKRRQITNT

-3216 RKCRLIGKAIET
+3216 RKSQLIGMAIKT
-3228 VDGKPIDIYDKK
+3228 IDGKPVDIYDKK

-3277 KYFVAGKDGV
+3277 KYFVEGKDGV

-3295 LGMEELRDRLDNK
+3295 LGMEELRGRLDNK
-3308 SKEIFGRKYDKV
+3308 SKEIFGERYDNV
-3320 WALSDK
+3320 WTLSDK
-3326 TVNSSGVHIV
+3326 TVNNSGVHIV

-3411 RERYNAK
+3411 REKYNTK
-3418 YLEMYGTSLAD
+3418 YLEMYGTSLVD
-3429 IKDYVPLRIVKK
+3429 IKDYIPLRIVKK

-3449 SEDKERRKTLEER
+3449 SEDKERKKTLEER
-3462 AGSLIKRVVNT
+3462 AGSLINRVVNT

-3511 NTTFRNQLDANS
+3511 NTTFRNQLDANT

-3582 WGYSQSPIYMKS
+3582 WGYSQSPGYMKS
-3594 LLVNAAKMS
+3594 LLTNAVKIPA
-3603 VTFKWCMENIP
+3603 TYKWCMENIP
-3614 SFRERVFQG
+3614 SFRERVSQG
-3623 TAGNEKLE
+3623 TAGNEKLDDK
-3631 EGSISKYLDKYI
+3631 SFSKYLDKYI

-3650 KLVDAV
+3650 KFVDAV
-3656 TCSIGAKSIYD
+3656 TCSIGAKSIYE
-3667 YRYGQLVKQGLAED
+3667 YRYGQLIKQGLVED

-3692 IYYNQTQQSSHPAFL
+3692 IYYNQTQQSSHPVFL

-3751 QKNYTDMYVQEGM
+3751 KKNYTDMYMQEGM
-3764 NEDEASSKAYRKL
+3764 DEVEASSRAYRRL
-3777 LNENRKT
+3777 LNENKKT
-3784 AFEAVLFAWGMN
+3784 VFETVLFAWGMN

-3808 FLVGDGDDDDNDLA
+3808 LFVGDGDDDDNDLA

-3844 IASGYGMNPLLVYD
+3844 IASGYGMNPILVYD
-3858 ELDKFMKEVKFAVD
+3858 ELDKFMKEAKFAID
-3872 EYGLISPEIT
+3872 EYGLISPEIA

-3906 VEGLVRDG
+3906 VEGLARDG
-3914 ALSDDKMID
+3914 ALSDDKTID

-3944 DESVASFAEK
+3944 DESVVSFAEK
-3954 VARANKYIS
+3954 VARANKYIT

-3969 GWVPGTKDL
+3969 GWVPGAKDL
-3978 TKRRKKDIEK
+3978 TKRRKKDLEK
-3988 EYERFHM
+3988 EYERLHM
-3995 TDDEKKSDDE
+3995 TEDEKKSSDE

-4014 KLKELDDDPFA
+4014 KLKELNDDPFA
-4025 LADYID
+4025 LADYIV
-4031 SHKEEHKIYRKYY
+4031 SHKKEHKIYRKYY

>member
-291 ATDMLDTSVLLT
+291 ATDMLDTSALLT

-362 PASGLGETV
+362 PASGLGKTA

-443 HYADRETGESLGTA
+443 HYADREPGESLGTA

-475 RYFSPL
+475 NYFSPF
-481 TDAISGA
+481 TDAISGV

-508 KASDWGRAITDFERR
+508 KASDWGRAITDFEKR
-523 TQWNGNLG
+523 TQWNGSLG

-544 LFIGDQTLDADPTTG
+544 LFIGDQTLDTDPATG

-568 TLLGVSMMGGF
+568 TALGVSMIGGF
-579 LSGVRTFGYRTPKYK
+579 LSGIKTTGYRTPKYK
-594 ARKSLEKADREAES
+594 ARKNLEKAGREAENV
-608 AFGNGW
+608 FGDSW
-614 EDVKKDI
+614 EDIRADI
-621 EGADESNIISV
+621 EDADESNIISV

-701 AKIALEGVI
+701 AKIALEGAI

-716 YPDMTEEDIIATVNS
+716 YPDMTEEDIIAAVNS
-731 YGNTPSEILSYLSND
+731 YGNTPSEILSFLSKD
-746 ENGEFSPEYIY
+746 ENGEFSPEYIS

-778 DMEGEIESQVD
+778 GMEGEIVSQVD

-868 TQIAEQ
+868 AQIAEQ
-874 IKQDYVDKAAAE
+874 IRQDYVDKAAAE

-922 TVTGVDGKEVQT
+922 TVIGADGKEVQT
-934 TKEEVQTLVDRER
+934 TKEEVQALVNRER

-958 TLSRPTGKKILD
+958 TLAQPTGKKMLD

-1029 TDDPLSEN
+1029 TDEPLSEN

-1158 PKIGSN
+1158 PKIGAN
-1164 KAKYFAEKK
+1164 KTKYFAEKK

-1300 DVLSSARTRG
+1300 DVLSSARTRS

-1437 RTEEESS
+1437 RTEEESG

-1458 SSPSRR
+1458 SSPSGR

-1548 VDAGGNAWSVTM
+1548 VDAGGNTWSVTM

-1582 GDSGNGVYVVDQ
+1582 GDTGNGVYVVDQ
-1594 VNEDGSFDEHKVMYG
+1594 VNEDGFFDEHKVMYG

-1616 KEAYLSNYSSGW
+1616 KEAYLSNYSPGW

-1662 QEHVNLKSG
+1662 KDQAEI
-1671 KTALDEEDAVY
+1671 KTDEPAQD
-1682 RFREEKS
+1682 
-1689 ISEEQSIIE
+1689 
-1698 HAKANGTY
+1698 
-1706 LKAPNGKPSELNEKQ
+1706 
-1721 WVQVRT
+1721 
-1727 QAFKNWFG
+1727 
-1735 DWENNAGESSKIID
+1735 ENN
-1749 DNGEP
+1749 
-1754 LVVFHGTPL
+1754 
-1763 RREQITPNRGW
+1763 
-1774 QKDGITYVSQEAPF
+1774 
-1788 HTFMG
+1788 
-1793 GEYSGMIFTSV
+1793 
-1804 DAVKAQSIAE
+1804 
-1814 KRAMSIP
+1814 
-1821 DDENGKEQWTEEG
+1821 
-1834 YVYDLFANIRKPFSL
+1834 
-1849 SSDYES
+1849 
-1855 VLALFDGRIP
+1855 
-1865 TLSFIGGKGEIV
+1865 
-1877 SLDEAKSIL
+1877 
-1886 NSQNS
+1886 
-1891 WLVTETPEFVKK
+1891 
-1903 IQELG
+1903 
-1908 YDGLI
+1908 
-1913 GMDEGVKYV
+1913 
-1922 ACFVPNQLKDAYDN
+1922 
-1936 TGAFSS
+1936 
-1942 QNDDIRFREVKEK
+1942 IRFREVKEK

-2029 TYPQIERQFNDEGSK
+2029 TYPQIERQFNDEGGK

-2287 MKPVDTL
+2287 MKPVGTL

-2419 NGAGI
+2419 KGAGI

-2504 SNREIAGRKHLYE
+2504 GNREVAGRKHLYE

-2544 GRLHDTGVDVDFGRY
+2544 GRLHDAGVDVDFGRY

-2629 EQIVSEIEKISD
+2629 EQIVSEIEKISN

-2846 MFAELPDENPVPNPS
+2846 MFAELPDENPDENPS

-3144 YKDRMEE
+3144 YKDRMKE

-3308 SKEIFGRKYDKV
+3308 SKEIFGKKYDEV
-3320 WALSDK
+3320 WTLSDK

-3541 HPDQNKFMDEVL
+3541 HPDRNKFMDEVL

-3808 FLVGDGDDDDNDLA
+3808 FFVGDGDDDDNDLA

>member
-25 FNKIIDN
+25 FNKVIDN

-56 FNKFL
+56 FNKVL
-61 GLGMAATL
+61 GLGMVSSS
-69 PVKHDEASQTVLS
+69 PVKQNEVPQTVLS
-82 DSPVETDIPGSDN
+82 ASPADTNIPGNGRSYSDQ
-95 SYTYRQYDAWAKLTP
+95 QYEAWAKLTP

-124 EVERRIA
+124 EVERRIS

-142 TKVHPDSVVSGGVA
+142 TKIQPDSVISGGVA
-156 LPIDSRMVAE
+156 LPTDPGMVAE
-166 RNFKQEIR
+166 QNFKKGMR
-174 GQLNEQIE
+174 GQLNQQIE
-182 EGRKEANTQ
+182 EGKKEANTQ
-191 LGEVYDKD
+191 LGEVYSKD

-218 MSSGIKFS
+218 MSSGMKFS
-226 RSGIDTSSP
+226 RSGYDSTSPSLV
-235 RYANEEAKNLNA
+235 NQEAKDLNA

-268 HFFGG
+268 NFFGG

-291 ATDMLDTSVLLT
+291 ATDMLDTSALLT

-362 PASGLGETV
+362 PASGLGKTA

-421 VADTQNRMIGDVR
+421 VADTQNRMIGDVQ

-443 HYADRETGESLGTA
+443 HYADREPGESLGTA

-475 RYFSPL
+475 NYFSPF
-481 TDAISGA
+481 TDAISGV

-508 KASDWGRAITDFERR
+508 KASDWGRAITDFEKR
-523 TQWNGNLG
+523 TQWNGSLG

-544 LFIGDQTLDADPTTG
+544 LFIGDQTLDTDPATG

-568 TLLGVSMMGGF
+568 TALGVSMMGGF
-579 LSGVRTFGYRTPKYK
+579 LSGIKTIGYRTPKYK
-594 ARKSLEKADREAES
+594 ARKSLEKAGREAENV
-608 AFGNGW
+608 FGDSW
-614 EDVKKDI
+614 EDIRADI
-621 EGADESNIISV
+621 EDADESNITSV
-632 LSTIYQSGEYKPEQ
+632 LSTIYQSDEYKPEQ

-659 YQGANLADLR
+659 FQGANLADLR

-693 STPEERND
+693 NTPEEKND
-701 AKIALEGVI
+701 AKIALEGAI
-710 GEIMAS
+710 GAIMES
-716 YPDMTEEDIIATVNS
+716 YPDMTEEDVISTVNS
-731 YGNTPSEILSYLSND
+731 YGNTPSEILSYLSKD
-746 ENGEFSPEYIY
+746 ENGEFSPEYIS

-778 DMEGEIESQVD
+778 GMEGEIESQVD

-801 YNATLKVDDRRV
+801 YNATLKVDDRHV

-934 TKEEVQTLVDRER
+934 TKEEVQALVNRER

-999 DIMPRDEYDSLREIE
+999 DVMPRDEYDSLREIE
-1014 SGTEEELGDDGLPVE
+1014 PGTEVELGDDGLPVE
-1029 TDDPLSEN
+1029 TNEPLSEN
-1037 PIIPEQDIIEE
+1037 PIISEQDIIEE
-1048 NSANENN
+1048 NGAIENN
-1055 MQALAGLPQETEAMP
+1055 TQTQAGLPQDTEAMP
-1070 VQEEVALGTQE
+1070 VQEEVASETQE
-1081 NAVSTQKGMD
+1081 NAVSVQKGMD
-1091 EAPVIPVDEKGNLQ
+1091 EVPVIPVDEKGNLQ
-1105 YHKVPIEM
+1105 YHKVPMEM
-1113 TIDDITS
+1113 TIEDITS

-1138 IITANKGEA
+1138 IITANKDEA

-1158 PKIGSN
+1158 PKIGAN
-1164 KAKYFAEKK
+1164 KTKYFAEKK

-1236 HGEYKRETG
+1236 YGEYKRETG
-1245 FGNMDAKN
+1245 FGNMDAKK

-1458 SSPSRR
+1458 SSPSGR
-1464 ELISP
+1464 ELISS

-1500 HALHKEEQ
+1500 HTLHKEEQ

-1548 VDAGGNAWSVTM
+1548 VDADGNTWSVTM

-1609 FASMDEA
+1609 FSSMDEA
-1616 KEAYLSNYSSGW
+1616 KESYLSNYSPGW

-1656 AEYKIV
+1656 AEYKS
-1662 QEHVNLKSG
+1662 VNLG
-1671 KTALDEEDAVY
+1671 KVELDEE
-1682 RFREEKS
+1682 
-1689 ISEEQSIIE
+1689 QLII
-1698 HAKANGTY
+1698 AKAKEEGTY
-1706 LKAPNGKPSELNEKQ
+1706 MKAPNGEPTNLNQKQ
-1721 WVQVRT
+1721 WVQTRT
-1727 QAFKNWFG
+1727 KAFKDWFG
-1735 DWENNAGESSKIID
+1735 DWENDAKNASKVVD
-1749 DNGEP
+1749 ENGEP
-1754 LVVFHGTPL
+1754 LVVYHGTSAGGFTIFNTYGSNFGLFGQGSYFTDNREVAESYTAKGKGNNKQVYGVFLNIRHPL
-1763 RREQITPNRGW
+1763 DMNSSDIADGW
-1774 QKDGITYVSQEAPF
+1774 KDVL
-1788 HTFMG
+1788 
-1793 GEYSGMIFTSV
+1793 
-1804 DAVKAQSIAE
+1804 
-1814 KRAMSIP
+1814 P
-1821 DDENGKEQWTEEG
+1821 DDIDVEIGKDATNESIYRSVLESFEYNEYPRSEAQEIL
-1834 YVYDLFANIRKPFSL
+1834 YDLP
-1849 SSDYES
+1849 
-1855 VLALFDGRIP
+1855 
-1865 TLSFIGGKGEIV
+1865 V
-1877 SLDEAKSIL
+1877 S
-1886 NSQNS
+1886 
-1891 WLVTETPEFVKK
+1891 
-1903 IQELG
+1903 LG
-1908 YDGLI
+1908 YDGVAHI
-1913 GMDEGVKYV
+1913 GGGRYND
-1922 ACFVPNQLKDAYDN
+1922 KDGTRHRVWIAMESMQIKSATDN
-1936 TGAFSS
+1936 NGAFS
-1942 QNDDIRFREVKEK
+1942 DEDGDIRFREVKEK

-2001 ISLVLPSSMVAKS
+2001 ISLVLPSSMVAKN

-2085 GEAPELRKIEP
+2085 GEAPELRTIEP
-2096 VFSEDIRKKIT
+2096 VFSEDIQKKIAG
-2107 EVDAIDDYDERNAA
+2107 VDAIDDYDERNAA

-2126 IDEKFDGDRTKF
+2126 IDEKFDGDRAKF
-2138 EEYIETRKRVLQQ
+2138 EEHIETRKRVLQK

-2166 AVENLK
+2166 AVESLK
-2172 DIEENGYEYNSVKGF
+2172 DIEENGYEYNSVKRF

-2201 DTYQTVRDVHEKISQ
+2201 DTYQTVRDVQEKISQ

-2287 MKPVDTL
+2287 MKPVGTL

-2304 TTNHEEIEAFRE
+2304 TTSHEEIEAFRE

-2331 DASAFDDTGLY
+2331 DASSFDDTGLY

-2504 SNREIAGRKHLYE
+2504 GNREIAGKKHLYE

-2544 GRLHDTGVDVDFGRY
+2544 GRLHDAGVDVDFGRY

-2568 NLYMAMAWNMPEGVD
+2568 NLYMAMAWNMPEGMD

-2629 EQIVSEIEKISD
+2629 EQIVPEIEKISD
-2641 TLHTPVKIVRGLDEL
+2641 TLHTPVKIVRNLDEL
-2656 PEGAVRKAIEKGRN
+2656 PEGAARKAIEKGRN

-2719 DEMVRIYG
+2719 DEMVKIYG

-2754 EFLAEQAERNEIPS
+2754 EFLAEQAEKNEIPS

-2819 MRNRLGI
+2819 MRNKLGI
-2826 GESGTRAERFR
+2826 GEYRTRAERFR
-2837 ETTDTNGED
+2837 ETTDTDEED
-2846 MFAELPDENPVPNPS
+2846 MFAEQPDENSVSNPS

-3144 YKDRMEE
+3144 YKDRMKE

-3308 SKEIFGRKYDKV
+3308 SKEIFGKKYDEV
-3320 WALSDK
+3320 WTLSDK

-3418 YLEMYGTSLAD
+3418 YLDMYGTSLAD

-3594 LLVNAAKMS
+3594 LLVNAAKMP
-3603 VTFKWCMENIP
+3603 VTFKWCMDNIP

-3631 EGSISKYLDKYI
+3631 ERSISKYLDKYI

-3751 QKNYTDMYVQEGM
+3751 QNNYTDMYVQEGM

-3808 FLVGDGDDDDNDLA
+3808 FFVGDGDDDDNDLA

-3872 EYGLISPEIT
+3872 EYGLISPEIA
-3882 FSTMEKVSRYGGVD
+3882 FSTMERVSRYGGVD

-3906 VEGLVRDG
+3906 VEGLARDG

-3944 DESVASFAEK
+3944 DESVVSFAEK

-3995 TDDEKKSDDE
+3995 TEGEKKSDGE

-4031 SHKEEHKIYRKYY
+4031 SHREEHNIYRKYY

>member
-12 LKDKTGYK
+12 LKNKTGYK

-25 FNKIIDN
+25 FNKVIDN

-131 DDKLLENAGLG
+131 DDKLLENAGLD

-291 ATDMLDTSVLLT
+291 ATDMLDTSALLT

-481 TDAISGA
+481 TDAISGV

-544 LFIGDQTLDADPTTG
+544 LFIGDQTLDTDPTTG

-594 ARKSLEKADREAES
+594 ARKSLEKAEREAES
-608 AFGNGW
+608 VFGNSW
-614 EDVKKDI
+614 EGIKGDI
-621 EGADESNIISV
+621 ENADESNIISV
-632 LSTIYQSGEYKPEQ
+632 LSTIYQSDEYKPEQ

-659 YQGANLADLR
+659 FQGANLADLR

-681 QTENSYDNGYGL
+681 QTENSYDNGCGL
-693 STPEERND
+693 NTPEEKND
-701 AKIALEGVI
+701 AKIALEGAI
-710 GEIMAS
+710 GAIMES
-716 YPDMTEEDIIATVNS
+716 HPDMTEEDVISTVNS
-731 YGNTPSEILSYLSND
+731 YGNTPSEILSYLSKD
-746 ENGEFSPEYIY
+746 ENGEFSSEYVS

-778 DMEGEIESQVD
+778 GMEGEIESQVD

-820 VMGEDGVVDHQQSDK
+820 VMGEDGVVDYQQSDK

-868 TQIAEQ
+868 AQIAEQ

-891 PFNPGDTYNILN
+891 PFNPGDTYIILN

-908 REELVVQQVEGDLV
+908 IEELVVQQVEGDLV

-934 TKEEVQTLVDRER
+934 TKEEVQALVNRER

-999 DIMPRDEYDSLREIE
+999 DVMPRDEYDSLREID
-1014 SGTEEELGDDGLPVE
+1014 SGTEVELGDDGLPVE
-1029 TDDPLSEN
+1029 TDEPLSEN
-1037 PIIPEQDIIEE
+1037 PITPEQDIIEE
-1048 NSANENN
+1048 NGAIENN
-1055 MQALAGLPQETEAMP
+1055 MQTQAGLPQETEAMP
-1070 VQEEVALGTQE
+1070 VQEEVPSETQE
-1081 NAVSTQKGMD
+1081 NAVSVQKGMD
-1091 EAPVIPVDEKGNLQ
+1091 EVPVIPVDEKGNLQ
-1105 YHKVPIEM
+1105 YHKVPMEM
-1113 TIDDITS
+1113 TIEDITS

-1138 IITANKGEA
+1138 IITANKDEA

-1158 PKIGSN
+1158 PKIGAN
-1164 KAKYFAEKK
+1164 KTKYFAEKK

-1236 HGEYKRETG
+1236 YGEYKRETG
-1245 FGNMDAKN
+1245 FGNVDAKN

-1437 RTEEESS
+1437 RTEKESS

-1458 SSPSRR
+1458 SSPSGR

-1548 VDAGGNAWSVTM
+1548 VDAGGNTWSVTM

-1582 GDSGNGVYVVDQ
+1582 GDTGNGVYVVDQ

-1616 KEAYLSNYSSGW
+1616 KEAYLSNYSPGW

-1662 QEHVNLKSG
+1662 QDQAEI
-1671 KTALDEEDAVY
+1671 KTDEPAQD
-1682 RFREEKS
+1682 
-1689 ISEEQSIIE
+1689 
-1698 HAKANGTY
+1698 
-1706 LKAPNGKPSELNEKQ
+1706 
-1721 WVQVRT
+1721 
-1727 QAFKNWFG
+1727 
-1735 DWENNAGESSKIID
+1735 ES
-1749 DNGEP
+1749 N
-1754 LVVFHGTPL
+1754 
-1763 RREQITPNRGW
+1763 
-1774 QKDGITYVSQEAPF
+1774 
-1788 HTFMG
+1788 
-1793 GEYSGMIFTSV
+1793 
-1804 DAVKAQSIAE
+1804 
-1814 KRAMSIP
+1814 
-1821 DDENGKEQWTEEG
+1821 
-1834 YVYDLFANIRKPFSL
+1834 
-1849 SSDYES
+1849 
-1855 VLALFDGRIP
+1855 
-1865 TLSFIGGKGEIV
+1865 
-1877 SLDEAKSIL
+1877 
-1886 NSQNS
+1886 
-1891 WLVTETPEFVKK
+1891 
-1903 IQELG
+1903 
-1908 YDGLI
+1908 
-1913 GMDEGVKYV
+1913 
-1922 ACFVPNQLKDAYDN
+1922 
-1936 TGAFSS
+1936 
-1942 QNDDIRFREVKEK
+1942 IRFREVKEK

-2001 ISLVLPSSMVAKS
+2001 ISLVLPSSMVAKN

-2029 TYPQIERQFNDEGSK
+2029 TYPQIERKFTDEGSK

-2085 GEAPELRKIEP
+2085 GEAPKLRKIEP

-2107 EVDAIDDYDERNAA
+2107 GVDAIDDYDERNAA

-2126 IDEKFDGDRTKF
+2126 IDEKFDGDRAKF
-2138 EEYIETRKRVLQQ
+2138 EEYIETRKRVLQK

-2201 DTYQTVRDVHEKISQ
+2201 DTYQTVRDVQEKISQ
-2216 SAELSKEYD
+2216 SAELSKEYN

-2287 MKPVDTL
+2287 MKPVGTL

-2331 DASAFDDTGLY
+2331 DASSFDDTGLY

-2459 YHGSGAEFDKFNL
+2459 YHGSGAEFDKFYL

-2504 SNREIAGRKHLYE
+2504 GNREVAGRKHLYE

-2532 KVYDAAEMSEIA
+2532 KVYGAAEMSEIA
-2544 GRLHDTGVDVDFGRY
+2544 RRLHDAGVDVDFGRY

-2583 VNRVLSDAG
+2583 VNRVLNDAG

-2601 HDLGGKE
+2601 HDLEGKE

-2620 ESHATITGH
+2620 ESNAAITGH

-2656 PEGAVRKAIEKGRN
+2656 PEGAARKAIEKGRN

-2719 DEMVRIYG
+2719 DEMVKIYG
-2727 QLPVEVRKKVAD
+2727 QLPVEVRKRVAD

-2754 EFLAEQAERNEIPS
+2754 EFLAEQAEKNEIPS

-2819 MRNRLGI
+2819 MRNKLGI
-2826 GESGTRAERFR
+2826 GEYGTRAERFR
-2837 ETTDTNGED
+2837 ETTDTDEED
-2846 MFAELPDENPVPNPS
+2846 MFAEQPDENSVSNPS

-3019 IRRLER
+3019 IRRLEG

-3043 EQSRRIIEENKGRI
+3043 DQSRKIIEENKERI
-3057 QELRDEKNEL
+3057 QELRNEKNEL

-3129 IELDIQQRLLNNSNL
+3129 IELDIQQRHLNNSNL
-3144 YKDRMEE
+3144 YKDRMKE
-3151 PSENKRRQINNI
+3151 PSENKRRQINNT

-3216 RKCRLIGKAIET
+3216 RKCRLIGRAIET

-3308 SKEIFGRKYDKV
+3308 SKEIFGEKYDKV
-3320 WALSDK
+3320 WTLSDK
-3326 TVNSSGVHIV
+3326 AVNSSGVHIV

-3411 RERYNAK
+3411 REKYNAK

-3511 NTTFRNQLDANS
+3511 NTTFRNQLDANT

-3582 WGYSQSPIYMKS
+3582 WGYFQSPIYMKS
-3594 LLVNAAKMS
+3594 LLVNAAKMP
-3603 VTFKWCMENIP
+3603 VTFKWCMDNIP

-3631 EGSISKYLDKYI
+3631 ERSISKYLDKYI

-3777 LNENRKT
+3777 LNENKKT

-3808 FLVGDGDDDDNDLA
+3808 FFVGDGDDDDNDLA

-3872 EYGLISPEIT
+3872 EYGLISPEIA
-3882 FSTMEKVSRYGGVD
+3882 FSTMERVSRYGGVD

-3906 VEGLVRDG
+3906 VEGLARDG

-4031 SHKEEHKIYRKYY
+4031 SHREEHNIYRKYY

>member
-1 MEDKRKTVYEV
+1 MEDKRKTVYDV
-12 LKDKTGYK
+12 LKNKTGYK

-25 FNKIIDN
+25 FNKVIDN

-61 GLGMAATL
+61 GLGMAVTS
-69 PVKHDEASQTVLS
+69 PVKQNEEPQTVLS
-82 DSPVETDIPGSDN
+82 ASSADTNIPSNGRSYSDQ
-95 SYTYRQYDAWAKLTP
+95 QYDAWSKLAP

-124 EVERRIA
+124 EVERRIS
-131 DDKLLENAGLG
+131 DDKLLKDAGLG
-142 TKVHPDSVVSGGVA
+142 TKIHPDSVVSGGVA
-156 LPIDSRMVAE
+156 LPTDSRMVAE
-166 RNFKQEIR
+166 RNFKQEMR
-174 GQLNEQIE
+174 GQLNQQIE
-182 EGRKEANTQ
+182 EGKKEANTQ
-191 LGEVYDKD
+191 LGEVYSKD

-218 MSSGIKFS
+218 MSSGMKFS
-226 RSGIDTSSP
+226 RSGYDSTSP
-235 RYANEEAKNLNA
+235 NLVNQEAKDLNA

-268 HFFGG
+268 NFFGG

-291 ATDMLDTSVLLT
+291 ATDMLDTSALLT

-362 PASGLGETV
+362 PASGLGKTA

-434 YDYDENGYI
+434 YDYDENGYY
-443 HYADRETGESLGTA
+443 YAGRESGESLGDA

-475 RYFSPL
+475 NYFSPF
-481 TDAISGA
+481 TDAISGV

-508 KASDWGRAITDFERR
+508 KASDWGRAITDFEKG
-523 TQWNGNLG
+523 TQWNGSLG

-544 LFIGDQTLDADPTTG
+544 LFIGDQTLDTDPATG

-568 TLLGVSMMGGF
+568 TALGVSMMGGF
-579 LSGVRTFGYRTPKYK
+579 LSGIKTTGYRTPKYK
-594 ARKSLEKADREAES
+594 ARKSLEKAGREAENV
-608 AFGNGW
+608 FGDSW
-614 EDVKKDI
+614 EDVRTDI
-621 EGADESNIISV
+621 EGADESNITSV
-632 LSTIYQSGEYKPEQ
+632 LSTIYQSDEYKPEQ

-659 YQGANLADLR
+659 FQGANLADLR

-693 STPEERND
+693 NTSEEKND
-701 AKIALEGVI
+701 AKIALEGAI
-710 GEIMAS
+710 GTIMES
-716 YPDMTEEDIIATVNS
+716 YPNMTEEDVISTVNS
-731 YGNTPSEILSYLSND
+731 YGNTPSEILSYLSKD
-746 ENGEFSPEYIY
+746 ENGEFSPEYIS

-778 DMEGEIESQVD
+778 GMEGEIESQVD

-835 SIVIRDAQTG
+835 SIVVRDAQTG

-891 PFNPGDTYNILN
+891 PFNPSDTYNILN

-934 TKEEVQTLVDRER
+934 TKEEVQALVNRER
-947 MLRFKEQYQKE
+947 MLRFKEQFQKE
-958 TLSRPTGKKILD
+958 ALSRPTGKKILD

-999 DIMPRDEYDSLREIE
+999 DVMPRDEYDSLHEID
-1014 SGTEEELGDDGLPVE
+1014 SGTEVELGDDGLPVE
-1029 TDDPLSEN
+1029 IDEPLSEN
-1037 PIIPEQDIIEE
+1037 PIISEQGIIEE
-1048 NSANENN
+1048 NGAIENN
-1055 MQALAGLPQETEAMP
+1055 MQTQDGLPQETEAMP
-1070 VQEEVALGTQE
+1070 VQEEVAPEMQE
-1081 NAVSTQKGMD
+1081 NAVSVQKGMD
-1091 EAPVIPVDEKGNLQ
+1091 EVPVIPVDEKGNLQ
-1105 YHKVPIEM
+1105 YHKVPMEM
-1113 TIDDITS
+1113 TIEDITS

-1138 IITANKGEA
+1138 IITANKDEA

-1158 PKIGSN
+1158 PKIGAN
-1164 KAKYFAEKK
+1164 KKKYFAEKK
-1173 QWNEQVA
+1173 QWNKQVA

-1236 HGEYKRETG
+1236 YGEYKRETG
-1245 FGNMDAKN
+1245 FGNVDAKN

-1411 EGVSGVREPGSSVL
+1411 EGVSGVREPGSPVL

-1458 SSPSRR
+1458 SSPSGR

-1469 SRNQESVPDTYV
+1469 SRNQESVPDTYI

-1594 VNEDGSFDEHKVMYG
+1594 VNEYGSFDEHKVMYG

-1616 KEAYLSNYSSGW
+1616 KEAYLSNYSPGW

-1656 AEYKIV
+1656 AEYKIA
-1662 QEHVNLKSG
+1662 QEHVNLESD
-1671 KTALDEEDAVY
+1671 KTALDEEDTVY
-1682 RFREEKS
+1682 RFREGKS
-1689 ISEEQSIIE
+1689 ISEEESIIE

-1706 LKAPNGKPSELNEKQ
+1706 LKAPNGKPTELNEKQ

-1735 DWENNAGESSKIID
+1735 DWVNNPDESSKVMD
-1749 DNGEP
+1749 GNGEP
-1754 LVVFHGTPL
+1754 LVMYHGTL
-1763 RREQITPNRGW
+1763 NNSFYTFKRKNIGLTTDRGAFGRGFYFTPNKDYANSYANR
-1774 QKDGITYVSQEAPF
+1774 QK
-1788 HTFMG
+1788 
-1793 GEYSGMIFTSV
+1793 
-1804 DAVKAQSIAE
+1804 
-1814 KRAMSIP
+1814 
-1821 DDENGKEQWTEEG
+1821 ENGRIMETYLGIKHPFIISGAETLKQFNSYYMKYATDDIFEEVEG
-1834 YVYDLFANIRKPFSL
+1834 VEERLAQAYEKGTLDL
-1849 SSDYES
+1849 
-1855 VLALFDGRIP
+1855 VLA
-1865 TLSFIGGKGEIV
+1865 
-1877 SLDEAKSIL
+1877 
-1886 NSQNS
+1886 
-1891 WLVTETPEFVKK
+1891 
-1903 IQELG
+1903 G
-1908 YDGLI
+1908 YDGVI
-1913 GMDEGVKYV
+1913 ARFNEVNEYI
-1922 ACFVPNQLKDAYDN
+1922 AFFPNQIKSAIDN
-1936 TGAFSS
+1936 NGEFSS
-1942 QNDDIRFREVKEK
+1942 SNDDIRFREVKEK

-1965 NISGDKLRKALK
+1965 NLSGDKLRKALK

-2001 ISLVLPSSMVAKS
+2001 ISLVLPSSMVAKN

-2096 VFSEDIRKKIT
+2096 VFSEDIRKKIAG
-2107 EVDAIDDYDERNAA
+2107 VDAIDDYDERNAA

-2126 IDEKFDGDRTKF
+2126 IDEKFDGDRAKF
-2138 EEYIETRKRVLQQ
+2138 EEYIETRKRVLQK

-2201 DTYQTVRDVHEKISQ
+2201 DTYQTVRDVQEKISQ
-2216 SAELSKEYD
+2216 STELSKEYD

-2259 NVSKMMRQQGLAGAT
+2259 NISRMMRQQGLAGAT

-2287 MKPVDTL
+2287 MKPVGTL

-2331 DASAFDDTGLY
+2331 DASSFDDTGLY

-2365 SDEDVRQLSDMVAA
+2365 SDEDVRQLDDMVTA

-2504 SNREIAGRKHLYE
+2504 GNREVAGRKHLYE

-2544 GRLHDTGVDVDFGRY
+2544 GRLHDAGVDVDFGRY

-2583 VNRVLSDAG
+2583 VNRVLNDAG

-2601 HDLGGKE
+2601 HDLEGKE

-2629 EQIVSEIEKISD
+2629 EQIVPEIEKISD
-2641 TLHTPVKIVRGLDEL
+2641 TLHTPVKIVRNLDEL
-2656 PEGAVRKAIEKGRN
+2656 PEGAARKAIEKGRN

-2719 DEMVRIYG
+2719 DEMVKIYG

-2754 EFLAEQAERNEIPS
+2754 EFLAEQAEKNEIPS

-2819 MRNRLGI
+2819 MRNKLGI
-2826 GESGTRAERFR
+2826 GEYGTRAERFR
-2837 ETTDTNGED
+2837 ETTNTDEED
-2846 MFAELPDENPVPNPS
+2846 MFAEQPDENSVSNPS

-3019 IRRLER
+3019 IRRLEG

-3043 EQSRRIIEENKGRI
+3043 DQSRRIIEENKERI
-3057 QELRDEKNEL
+3057 QELRNEKNEL

-3129 IELDIQQRLLNNSNL
+3129 IELDIQQRHLNNSNL
-3144 YKDRMEE
+3144 YKDRMKE
-3151 PSENKRRQINNI
+3151 PSENKRRQINNT

-3210 TEEEVK
+3210 TEEEIK
-3216 RKCRLIGKAIET
+3216 RKCRLIGRAIET

-3240 STEEGVLKKFFS
+3240 STKERALKKFFS

-3295 LGMEELRDRLDNK
+3295 LGMEELRGRLDNK
-3308 SKEIFGRKYDKV
+3308 SKEIFGEKYDKV
-3320 WALSDK
+3320 WTLSDK

-3411 RERYNAK
+3411 REKYNAK

-3511 NTTFRNQLDANS
+3511 NTTFRNQLDANT

-3594 LLVNAAKMS
+3594 LLVNAAKMP
-3603 VTFKWCMENIP
+3603 VTFKWCMDNIP

-3631 EGSISKYLDKYI
+3631 ERSISKYLDKYI

-3808 FLVGDGDDDDNDLA
+3808 FFVGDGDDDDNDLA

-3872 EYGLISPEIT
+3872 EYGLISPEIA
-3882 FSTMEKVSRYGGVD
+3882 FSTMERVSRYGGVD

-3906 VEGLVRDG
+3906 VEGLARDG

-3978 TKRRKKDIEK
+3978 TRRRKKDIEK

-3995 TDDEKKSDDE
+3995 TEGEKKSDDE

-4031 SHKEEHKIYRKYY
+4031 SHREEHNIYRKYY

>member
-1 MEDKRKTVYEV
+1 
-12 LKDKTGYK
+12 
-20 DSFED
+20 
-25 FNKIIDN
+25 
-32 DENARTKVYDVLK
+32 
-45 NKTGYKDSFDD
+45 
-56 FNKFL
+56 
-61 GLGMAATL
+61 
-69 PVKHDEASQTVLS
+69 
-82 DSPVETDIPGSDN
+82 
-95 SYTYRQYDAWAKLTP
+95 
-110 DARKTLIGNSSFYD
+110 
-124 EVERRIA
+124 
-131 DDKLLENAGLG
+131 
-142 TKVHPDSVVSGGVA
+142 
-156 LPIDSRMVAE
+156 
-166 RNFKQEIR
+166 
-174 GQLNEQIE
+174 
-182 EGRKEANTQ
+182 
-191 LGEVYDKD
+191 
-199 FDKKMKFQR
+199 
-208 DHPFLSSLMD
+208 
-218 MSSGIKFS
+218 
-226 RSGIDTSSP
+226 
-235 RYANEEAKNLNA
+235 
-247 TINKLDD
+247 
-254 AQDVLEESARKGKT
+254 
-268 HFFGG
+268 
-273 LLRGLGKKVFD
+273 
-284 ISTWDAG
+284 
-291 ATDMLDTSVLLT
+291 
-303 AATDKESG
+303 
-311 KQLSHSQNLLLDAAA
+311 
-326 VDMAVDE
+326 
-333 NFAGDLGR
+333 
-341 GYKAGQVTA
+341 
-350 ESVPFMLEFMIN
+350 
-362 PASGLGETV
+362 
-371 TKSIVK
+371 
-377 RGIQKYGKDAMKTT
+377 
-391 IKKIE
+391 
-396 MGAVRA
+396 
-402 ASDLA
+402 
-407 GAGIMSATTGSGRV
+407 
-421 VADTQNRMIGDVR
+421 
-434 YDYDENGYI
+434 
-443 HYADRETGESLGTA
+443 
-457 LAKAY
+457 
-462 GANVIENYSEMLG
+462 
-475 RYFSPL
+475 
-481 TDAISGA
+481 
-488 ASRGLEKIGLSKV
+488 
-501 NRFIGEI
+501 
-508 KASDWGRAITDFERR
+508 
-523 TQWNGNLG
+523 
-531 EYAEEVAGGTLNA
+531 
-544 LFIGDQTLDADPTTG
+544 
-559 VFNLDNNID
+559 
-568 TLLGVSMMGGF
+568 
-579 LSGVRTFGYRTPKYK
+579 
-594 ARKSLEKADREAES
+594 
-608 AFGNGW
+608 
-614 EDVKKDI
+614 
-621 EGADESNIISV
+621 
-632 LSTIYQSGEYKPEQ
+632 
-646 KEAAIRYASSLKN
+646 
-659 YQGANLADLR
+659 
-669 RRTDGDVNEIQL
+669 
-681 QTENSYDNGYGL
+681 
-693 STPEERND
+693 
-701 AKIALEGVI
+701 
-710 GEIMAS
+710 
-716 YPDMTEEDIIATVNS
+716 
-731 YGNTPSEILSYLSND
+731 
-746 ENGEFSPEYIY
+746 
-757 QVTSYL
+757 
-763 NAKAQYDGVIDNVRD
+763 
-778 DMEGEIESQVD
+778 
-789 YITKNTHSDGNI
+789 
-801 YNATLKVDDRRV
+801 
-813 YVTGGNI
+813 
-820 VMGEDGVVDHQQSDK
+820 
-835 SIVIRDAQTG
+835 
-845 KLEMIDVHDIQNMQ
+845 
-859 PGVNAEQHK
+859 
-868 TQIAEQ
+868 
-874 IKQDYVDKAAAE
+874 
-886 INGVL
+886 
-891 PFNPGDTYNILN
+891 
-903 AETGA
+903 
-908 REELVVQQVEGDLV
+908 
-922 TVTGVDGKEVQT
+922 
-934 TKEEVQTLVDRER
+934 
-947 MLRFKEQYQKE
+947 
-958 TLSRPTGKKILD
+958 
-970 DGRIISATSA
+970 
-980 NESEVSFDIL
+980 
-990 DQTGNIVDS
+990 
-999 DIMPRDEYDSLREIE
+999 
-1014 SGTEEELGDDGLPVE
+1014 
-1029 TDDPLSEN
+1029 
-1037 PIIPEQDIIEE
+1037 
-1048 NSANENN
+1048 
-1055 MQALAGLPQETEAMP
+1055 
-1070 VQEEVALGTQE
+1070 
-1081 NAVSTQKGMD
+1081 
-1091 EAPVIPVDEKGNLQ
+1091 
-1105 YHKVPIEM
+1105 
-1113 TIDDITS
+1113 
-1120 PVEMDGEV
+1120 
-1128 YNPTEEEVTG
+1128 
-1138 IITANKGEA
+1138 
-1147 IKLYEKLNSKP
+1147 
-1158 PKIGSN
+1158 
-1164 KAKYFAEKK
+1164 
-1173 QWNEQVA
+1173 
-1180 DAKKQVDYWNEVEA
+1180 
-1194 HVKTLYEKPGDTT
+1194 
-1207 ANEIKAMGEPMNGEE
+1207 
-1222 LAAMMLGAGKLPLL
+1222 
-1236 HGEYKRETG
+1236 
-1245 FGNMDAKN
+1245 
-1253 MFGLF
+1253 
-1258 ASKEKGGM
+1258 
-1266 TIEQAGEQLMLAD
+1266 
-1279 LEAGTNFFDQNDPN
+1279 
-1293 AGRNAII
+1293 
-1300 DVLSSARTRG
+1300 
-1310 GLINYIKS
+1310 
-1318 NREAMAERERQA
+1318 
-1330 EAEADELAKEQWYQD
+1330 
-1345 NYHMTPEEY
+1345 
-1354 ELWDQGELFAESN
+1354 
-1367 VISDEE
+1367 
-1373 YQEFMSNFVDEILNE
+1373 
-1388 QENDRRTSQES
+1388 
-1399 GSSIAESESNEQ
+1399 
-1411 EGVSGVREPGSSVL
+1411 
-1425 QGEESVSAGTIG
+1425 
-1437 RTEEESS
+1437 
-1444 QVDANSGTEHDTLQ
+1444 
-1458 SSPSRR
+1458 
-1464 ELISP
+1464 
-1469 SRNQESVPDTYV
+1469 
-1481 PSRMEGESLLDYA
+1481 
-1494 GRVNDA
+1494 
-1500 HALHKEEQ
+1500 
-1508 KVDTNPTDAQ
+1508 
-1518 KEAGNYKKGHIKI
+1518 
-1531 DGFDITIEN
+1531 
-1540 PRGSERSG
+1540 
-1548 VDAGGNAWSVTM
+1548 
-1560 NNTYGYIRGTEGV
+1560 
-1573 DGDHIDVFL
+1573 
-1582 GDSGNGVYVVDQ
+1582 
-1594 VNEDGSFDEHKVMYG
+1594 
-1609 FASMDEA
+1609 
-1616 KEAYLSNYSSGW
+1616 
-1628 KGLGNITG
+1628 
-1636 VSKETFKEWIDSSH
+1636 
-1650 RKTKPF
+1650 
-1656 AEYKIV
+1656 
-1662 QEHVNLKSG
+1662 
-1671 KTALDEEDAVY
+1671 
-1682 RFREEKS
+1682 
-1689 ISEEQSIIE
+1689 
-1698 HAKANGTY
+1698 
-1706 LKAPNGKPSELNEKQ
+1706 
-1721 WVQVRT
+1721 
-1727 QAFKNWFG
+1727 
-1735 DWENNAGESSKIID
+1735 
-1749 DNGEP
+1749 
-1754 LVVFHGTPL
+1754 
-1763 RREQITPNRGW
+1763 
-1774 QKDGITYVSQEAPF
+1774 
-1788 HTFMG
+1788 
-1793 GEYSGMIFTSV
+1793 
-1804 DAVKAQSIAE
+1804 
-1814 KRAMSIP
+1814 
-1821 DDENGKEQWTEEG
+1821 
-1834 YVYDLFANIRKPFSL
+1834 
-1849 SSDYES
+1849 
-1855 VLALFDGRIP
+1855 
-1865 TLSFIGGKGEIV
+1865 
-1877 SLDEAKSIL
+1877 
-1886 NSQNS
+1886 
-1891 WLVTETPEFVKK
+1891 
-1903 IQELG
+1903 
-1908 YDGLI
+1908 
-1913 GMDEGVKYV
+1913 
-1922 ACFVPNQLKDAYDN
+1922 
-1936 TGAFSS
+1936 
-1942 QNDDIRFREVKEK
+1942 
-1955 DGSKSLVGLH
+1955 
-1965 NISGDKLRKALK
+1965 
-1977 LGGFANPSA
+1977 
-1986 AVIDIDKQSHEGYGE
+1986 
-2001 ISLVLPSSMVAKS
+2001 
-2014 TGRNAGTFSGDAWTP
+2014 
-2029 TYPQIERQFNDEGSK
+2029 
-2044 RVYDDI
+2044 
-2050 SKLPKEMQSDVR
+2050 
-2062 SAWNGYMEGRDA
+2062 
-2074 NALAYQFLYEK
+2074 
-2085 GEAPELRKIEP
+2085 
-2096 VFSEDIRKKIT
+2096 
-2107 EVDAIDDYDERNAA
+2107 
-2121 ILKAY
+2121 
-2126 IDEKFDGDRTKF
+2126 
-2138 EEYIETRKRVLQQ
+2138 
-2151 KIDENPTQKGFVYRR
+2151 
-2166 AVENLK
+2166 
-2172 DIEENGYEYNSVKGF
+2172 
-2187 YDEVMSDIR
+2187 
-2196 KSGGI
+2196 
-2201 DTYQTVRDVHEKISQ
+2201 
-2216 SAELSKEYD
+2216 
-2225 EWKENLA
+2225 
-2232 DKYGIKEVLFKGYTP
+2232 
-2247 SGNRVYL
+2247 
-2254 PHTLE
+2254 
-2259 NVSKMMRQQGLAGAT
+2259 
-2274 GWGGSF
+2274 
-2280 SKFAAGL
+2280 
-2287 MKPVDTL
+2287 
-2294 NGIRQQKGKL
+2294 
-2304 TTNHEEIEAFRE
+2304 
-2316 KWEKVY
+2316 
-2322 FDLGLKLNP
+2322 
-2331 DASAFDDTGLY
+2331 
-2342 RVEEIA
+2342 
-2348 TKPNS
+2348 
-2353 RSFAKREYGVEL
+2353 
-2365 SDEDVRQLSDMVAA
+2365 
-2379 IRNEYPAMYFE
+2379 
-2390 TKFERPVY
+2390 
-2398 LNEFAAAV
+2398 
-2406 VPDNASKD
+2406 
-2414 IVDAM
+2414 
-2419 NGAGI
+2419 
-2424 KVFTYKAGD
+2424 
-2433 ETSRNEA
+2433 
-2440 VENASHIN
+2440 
-2448 GVRFREDSMKT
+2448 
-2459 YHGSGAEFDKFNL
+2459 
-2472 SHSGEGE
+2472 
-2479 GESMIGKGIY
+2479 
-2489 TTRDKRIAEEYAGVA
+2489 
-2504 SNREIAGRKHLYE
+2504 
-2517 VEIPAD
+2517 
-2523 NGGNYLDYD
+2523 
-2532 KVYDAAEMSEIA
+2532 
-2544 GRLHDTGVDVDFGRY
+2544 
-2559 FHDGKANGM
+2559 
-2568 NLYMAMAWNMPEGVD
+2568 MPEGVD

-2727 QLPVEVRKKVAD
+2727 QLPVEVRKRVAD

-2754 EFLAEQAERNEIPS
+2754 EFLAEQAERNEVPS

-2826 GESGTRAERFR
+2826 GEYGIRAERFR

-2884 DSHITAEELSNEVIE
+2884 DSHITAEELSIE

-3144 YKDRMEE
+3144 YKDRMKE
-3151 PSENKRRQINNI
+3151 PSENKRRHINNI

-3308 SKEIFGRKYDKV
+3308 SKEIFGKKYDEV
-3320 WALSDK
+3320 WTLSDK

-3808 FLVGDGDDDDNDLA
+3808 FFVGDGDDDDNDLA

>member
-12 LKDKTGYK
+12 LKNKTGYK

-25 FNKIIDN
+25 FNKIIEN
-32 DENARTKVYDVLK
+32 DEKARTKVYDVLK
-45 NKTGYKDSFDD
+45 TKTGYKDSFDD

-61 GLGMAATL
+61 GVGMT
-69 PVKHDEASQTVLS
+69 PSSSVKQTEIPQTVLPS
-82 DSPVETDIPGSDN
+82 SPVGTDISGNDH
-95 SYTYRQYDAWAKLTP
+95 SYTDQQYDVWSKLTP
-110 DARKTLIGNSSFYD
+110 DARKTLIGSSSFYD
-124 EVERRIA
+124 EVEKRIS
-131 DDKLLENAGLG
+131 DDRLLENAGLG
-142 TKVHPDSVVSGGVA
+142 TKIHPDSVVSGGVA
-156 LPIDSRMVAE
+156 FPGDPEMAAE
-166 RNFKQEIR
+166 RNFKNEIR
-174 GQLNEQIE
+174 GQLNQQIE
-182 EGRKEANTQ
+182 EGKKEANTQ
-191 LGEVYDKD
+191 LGEVYNKD
-199 FDKKMKFQR
+199 LDKKMKFQR

-218 MSSGIKFS
+218 MSSGMKFS
-226 RSGIDTSSP
+226 RSGIDIASP
-235 RYANEEAKNLNA
+235 RYANEEAKNLHA
-247 TINKLDD
+247 TANKLDD
-254 AQDVLEESARKGKT
+254 AQNVLDESVRKGKT
-268 HFFGG
+268 NFFGG

-284 ISTWDAG
+284 LSTWDAG
-291 ATDMLDTSVLLT
+291 ATDMLDTSALLT
-303 AATDKESG
+303 AATDKEAG

-350 ESVPFMLEFMIN
+350 ESVPFMLEFIIN
-362 PASGLGETV
+362 PASGLGETA

-396 MGAVRA
+396 MNAVRA
-402 ASDLA
+402 ATDLA

-421 VADTQNRMIGDVR
+421 VADTQNRMIGDVQ
-434 YDYDENGYI
+434 YGYDENGYI
-443 HYADRETGESLGTA
+443 RYTGTEGGDSLGTA

-475 RYFSPL
+475 NYFSPF
-481 TDAISGA
+481 TDAITGV

-508 KASDWGRAITDFERR
+508 KASDWGRTITDFEKR
-523 TQWNGNLG
+523 TQWHGNLG

-544 LFIGDQTLDADPTTG
+544 LFIGDQTLDTDPNTG

-594 ARKSLEKADREAES
+594 ARKSLEKADREAENV
-608 AFGNGW
+608 FGDGW
-614 EDVKKDI
+614 KDLKSDI
-621 EGADESNIISV
+621 EGADENNIASV
-632 LSTIYQSGEYKPEQ
+632 LSAIYQSDEYKPEQ
-646 KEAAIRYASSLKN
+646 KEAAIIYASSLKN
-659 YQGANLADLR
+659 YQGTNLADLR
-669 RRTDGDVNEIQL
+669 RKTDGDVNEIQL

-701 AKIALEGVI
+701 AKIALEGAI
-710 GEIMAS
+710 GTIMDS
-716 YPDMTEEDIIATVNS
+716 HPNMTEEDVISTINS
-731 YGNTPSEILSYLSND
+731 YGNTPSEILMQLSRSEIND
-746 ENGEFSPEYIY
+746 SSLQYIS
-757 QVTSYL
+757 QVTDYL
-763 NAKAQYDGVIDNVRD
+763 NAKAQYDGMIDNVRD
-778 DMEGEIESQVD
+778 GMEGEIETQMA
-789 YITKNTHSDGNI
+789 YITKNTHSDGNV
-801 YNATLKVDDRRV
+801 YNATMKVDDRRV
-813 YVTGGNI
+813 YVIGGNI
-820 VMGEDGVVDHQQSDK
+820 AIGEDGVINHQQSDK

-845 KLEMIDVHDIQNMQ
+845 ELEMVDAAYIQSMH

-868 TQIAEQ
+868 AQISEQ

-908 REELVVQQVEGDLV
+908 REELVIQQVEGDLV
-922 TVTGVDGKEVQT
+922 TVSGVDGKEVQT
-934 TKEEVQTLVDRER
+934 TKEEIQELVNRER
-947 MLRFKEQYQKE
+947 MLRFKEQYQQE
-958 TLSRPTGKKILD
+958 NLSRRSTGKKILD

-980 NESEVSFDIL
+980 NESEVVFDVL

-999 DIMPRDEYDSLREIE
+999 DVMSRDEYDSLREIE
-1014 SGTEEELGDDGLPVE
+1014 SGSESEVELGDDGLPVIAE
-1029 TDDPLSEN
+1029 TNVPLSEN
-1037 PIIPEQDIIEE
+1037 PVIPEEDIIEE
-1048 NSANENN
+1048 KDADGNRS
-1055 MQALAGLPQETEAMP
+1055 QIPVVPLQETGIIPA
-1070 VQEEVALGTQE
+1070 QEETAQKAQE
-1081 NAVSTQKGMD
+1081 DGVSTQKGMD
-1091 EAPVIPVDEKGNLQ
+1091 KSPVIPVDEKGNLQ
-1105 YHKVPIEM
+1105 YHKAPVEM
-1113 TIDDITS
+1113 TIEDITS

-1138 IITANKGEA
+1138 IISANKDEA

-1158 PKIGSN
+1158 PKIGAN
-1164 KAKYFAEKK
+1164 KKKYFAEKK
-1173 QWNEQVA
+1173 QWNGQVA
-1180 DAKKQVDYWNEVEA
+1180 DAKKQVDYWNEVET

-1207 ANEIKAMGEPMNGEE
+1207 AKEIKAMGEPMNGEE

-1245 FGNMDAKN
+1245 FGDTDAKK

-1258 ASKEKGGM
+1258 VSKEKGGM

-1330 EAEADELAKEQWYQD
+1330 EVEADESAKEQWYQD

-1373 YQEFMSNFVDEILNE
+1373 YQEFMSNFVDEILNK
-1388 QENDRRTSQES
+1388 QENDRRTPQES

-1411 EGVSGVREPGSSVL
+1411 EGVSGVREPGSPVL
-1425 QGEESVSAGTIG
+1425 QGEESVPAGTTG
-1437 RTEEESS
+1437 RIEEESG
-1444 QVDANSGTEHDTLQ
+1444 QVDANSGAEYDALQ
-1458 SSPSRR
+1458 SSPSGR
-1464 ELISP
+1464 ELTSS
-1469 SRNQESVPDTYV
+1469 SRSQENVPETYM

-1494 GRVNDA
+1494 SRVNDA
-1500 HALHKEEQ
+1500 HSLHQEEQ

-1518 KEAGNYKKGHIKI
+1518 KEAGNYKKGHIKV

-1548 VDAGGNAWSVTM
+1548 VDADGKPWSVTM

-1582 GDSGNGVYVVDQ
+1582 GNSGNGVYVVDQ
-1594 VNEDGSFDEHKVMYG
+1594 VKEDGSFDEHKVMYG
-1609 FASMDEA
+1609 FASLDEA
-1616 KEAYLSNYSSGW
+1616 KEAYLSNYSPGW

-1636 VSKETFKEWIDSSH
+1636 VSKELFKEWIDSSH

-1656 AEYKIV
+1656 AEYKVV
-1662 QEHVNLKSG
+1662 QDHAEI
-1671 KTALDEEDAVY
+1671 KTDD
-1682 RFREEKS
+1682 
-1689 ISEEQSIIE
+1689 
-1698 HAKANGTY
+1698 
-1706 LKAPNGKPSELNEKQ
+1706 P
-1721 WVQVRT
+1721 VQ
-1727 QAFKNWFG
+1727 N
-1735 DWENNAGESSKIID
+1735 ENN
-1749 DNGEP
+1749 
-1754 LVVFHGTPL
+1754 
-1763 RREQITPNRGW
+1763 
-1774 QKDGITYVSQEAPF
+1774 
-1788 HTFMG
+1788 
-1793 GEYSGMIFTSV
+1793 
-1804 DAVKAQSIAE
+1804 
-1814 KRAMSIP
+1814 
-1821 DDENGKEQWTEEG
+1821 
-1834 YVYDLFANIRKPFSL
+1834 
-1849 SSDYES
+1849 
-1855 VLALFDGRIP
+1855 
-1865 TLSFIGGKGEIV
+1865 
-1877 SLDEAKSIL
+1877 
-1886 NSQNS
+1886 
-1891 WLVTETPEFVKK
+1891 
-1903 IQELG
+1903 
-1908 YDGLI
+1908 
-1913 GMDEGVKYV
+1913 
-1922 ACFVPNQLKDAYDN
+1922 
-1936 TGAFSS
+1936 
-1942 QNDDIRFREVKEK
+1942 IRFREVKEK

-1986 AVIDIDKQSHEGYGE
+1986 AVIDIDRQSHEGYGE

-2029 TYPQIERQFNDEGSK
+2029 TYPQIERQFIDEGSK

-2050 SKLPKEMQSDVR
+2050 SKLPQEMQPDVR
-2062 SAWNGYMEGRDA
+2062 SAWNSYMDGRDA

-2085 GEAPELRKIEP
+2085 GETPELRKIEP

-2107 EVDAIDDYDERNAA
+2107 GVDAIDDYDNRNAA
-2121 ILKAY
+2121 ILEAY
-2126 IDEKFDGDRTKF
+2126 IDEKFDGDRAKF
-2138 EEYIETRKRVLQQ
+2138 EEYIETRKRVLQK
-2151 KIDENPTQKGFVYRR
+2151 KIDEAPSQKGFVYRR

-2172 DIEENGYEYNSVKGF
+2172 DIEDNGYEYDSVKRF

-2201 DTYQTVRDVHEKISQ
+2201 DTYQTMHDVQEKISQ

-2225 EWKENLA
+2225 EWKENLM

-2287 MKPVDTL
+2287 MKPVGTL
-2294 NGIRQQKGKL
+2294 DGIRRQKGKL
-2304 TTNHEEIEAFRE
+2304 TTNHEDIEAFRE

-2331 DASAFDDTGLY
+2331 GATAFDDTGLY

-2365 SDEDVRQLSDMVAA
+2365 SDEDVRQLDDMVTA

-2406 VPDNASKD
+2406 VPDNVSED

-2419 NGAGI
+2419 NEAGM
-2424 KVFTYKAGD
+2424 KVFTYKTGD
-2433 ETSRNEA
+2433 EASRNEA
-2440 VENASHIN
+2440 VENASHID

-2472 SHSGEGE
+2472 AHSGKGE

-2489 TTRDKRIAEEYAGVA
+2489 TTQDKHIAEEYAGVA
-2504 SNREIAGRKHLYE
+2504 GNREVAGKKHLYE

-2532 KVYDAAEMSEIA
+2532 KVYDAAEMSEIT
-2544 GRLHDTGVDVDFGRY
+2544 GRLHDAGVDIDFNRY
-2559 FHDGKANGM
+2559 FHGGKASGK
-2568 NLYMAMAWNMPEGVD
+2568 NLYTAMAWNMPEGVE
-2583 VNRVLSDAG
+2583 VNQVLSDAG
-2592 YVGYKYSTR
+2592 YVGYKYSIQ
-2601 HDLGGKE
+2601 HDLGGKK

-2620 ESHATITGH
+2620 ESNAAITGH

-2641 TLHTPVKIVRGLDEL
+2641 TLHTPVKIARSLDEL
-2656 PEGAVRKAIEKGRN
+2656 PEGAARQAIQKGRN

-2679 GEVVIYLPNAKG
+2679 GEVVIYLPNATG

-2705 HKGLRALFGEKSYD
+2705 HKGLRALLGEKSYD
-2719 DEMVRIYG
+2719 DEMVKIYG

-2739 GAIREYG
+2739 AAIREYG
-2746 GDIAIAMD
+2746 GDVAIAMD
-2754 EFLAEQAERNEIPS
+2754 EFLAEQAEKNEIPS

-2797 LLWRSRK
+2797 LLWRSQK

-2809 NPLEIAADVD
+2809 NPLDVAADVD
-2819 MRNRLGI
+2819 MRNKLGI
-2826 GESGTRAERFR
+2826 GEYGTHAERFR
-2837 ETTDTNGED
+2837 DTTDTDEKD
-2846 MFAELPDENPVPNPS
+2846 MFAELPDENSGSRPS
-2861 LLDAYKKRIFE
+2861 LLDAYKNRIFE

-3011 DNRKQQEE
+3011 DNRKHQEE

-3025 TIRDTS
+3025 TIQDTNDVS
-3031 DISVK
+3031 IK
-3036 DEALAAI
+3036 DEAMASI
-3043 EQSRRIIEENKGRI
+3043 DQSRKTIEENKERI
-3057 QELRDEKNEL
+3057 QELRDEKNEI

-3091 RAAQGETVWTQ
+3091 RAVQGETVWSQ

-3144 YKDRMEE
+3144 YKDRMKE
-3151 PSENKRRQINNI
+3151 PSENKRRQITNT

-3216 RKCRLIGKAIET
+3216 RKSQLIGMAIKT
-3228 VDGKPIDIYDKK
+3228 IDGKPIDIYDKK

-3277 KYFVAGKDGV
+3277 KYFVEGKDGV

-3295 LGMEELRDRLDNK
+3295 LGMEELRGRLDNK
-3308 SKEIFGRKYDKV
+3308 SKEIFGERYDKV
-3320 WALSDK
+3320 WTLSDK
-3326 TVNSSGVHIV
+3326 TVNNSGVHIV

-3380 DEESIVEIRDF
+3380 DEESIIEIRDF

-3411 RERYNAK
+3411 REKYNTK

-3429 IKDYVPLRIVKK
+3429 IKDYIPLRIVKK

-3449 SEDKERRKTLEER
+3449 SEDKERKKTLEER
-3462 AGSLIKRVVNT
+3462 AGSLINRVVNT

-3511 NTTFRNQLDANS
+3511 NITFRNQLDANT

-3582 WGYSQSPIYMKS
+3582 WGYSQSPRYIKS
-3594 LLVNAAKMS
+3594 LLTNAVKIPA
-3603 VTFKWCMENIP
+3603 TYKWCMENIP
-3614 SFRERVFQG
+3614 SFRERVSQG

-3631 EGSISKYLDKYI
+3631 DKSFSKYLDKYI

-3650 KLVDAV
+3650 KFVDAV
-3656 TCSIGAKSIYD
+3656 TCSIGAKSIYE
-3667 YRYGQLVKQGLAED
+3667 YRYGQLIKQGLVED

-3751 QKNYTDMYVQEGM
+3751 KKNYTDMYMQEGM
-3764 NEDEASSKAYRKL
+3764 DEVEASSRAYRRL
-3777 LNENRKT
+3777 LNENKKT
-3784 AFEAVLFAWGMN
+3784 VFETVLFAWGMN

-3808 FLVGDGDDDDNDLA
+3808 LFVGDGDDDDNDLA

-3844 IASGYGMNPLLVYD
+3844 IASGYGMNPILVYD
-3858 ELDKFMKEVKFAVD
+3858 ELDKFMKEAKFAID
-3872 EYGLISPEIT
+3872 EYGLISPEIA

-3906 VEGLVRDG
+3906 VEGLARDG

-3944 DESVASFAEK
+3944 DESVVSFAEK
-3954 VARANKYIS
+3954 VARANKYIT

-3969 GWVPGTKDL
+3969 GWVPGAKDL
-3978 TKRRKKDIEK
+3978 TKRRKKDLEK
-3988 EYERFHM
+3988 EYERLHM
-3995 TDDEKKSDDE
+3995 TEDEKKSSDE

-4014 KLKELDDDPFA
+4014 KLKELNDDPFA
-4025 LADYID
+4025 LADYIA
-4031 SHKEEHKIYRKYY
+4031 SHKKEHKIYRKYY

>member
-291 ATDMLDTSVLLT
+291 ATDMLDTSALLT
-303 AATDKESG
+303 ASTDKESG

-544 LFIGDQTLDADPTTG
+544 LFIGDQTLDTDPTTG

-594 ARKSLEKADREAES
+594 ARKSLEKAEREAES
-608 AFGNGW
+608 VFGNGW
-614 EDVKKDI
+614 EDVKNDI
-621 EGADESNIISV
+621 EDADESNITSV
-632 LSTIYQSGEYKPEQ
+632 LSAIYQSDEYKPEQ

-659 YQGANLADLR
+659 FQGANLADLR

-693 STPEERND
+693 NTPEEKND
-701 AKIALEGVI
+701 AKIALEGAI
-710 GEIMAS
+710 GAIMES
-716 YPDMTEEDIIATVNS
+716 HPDMTEEDVISTINS
-731 YGNTPSEILSYLSND
+731 YGNTPSEILMQLNRSEIND
-746 ENGEFSPEYIY
+746 SSLQYIS
-757 QVTSYL
+757 QVTDYL
-763 NAKAQYDGVIDNVRD
+763 NAKAQYDGMIDNVCD
-778 DMEGEIESQVD
+778 GMEGEIETRMA
-789 YITKNTHSDGNI
+789 YIAKNTHSDGNV
-801 YNATLKVDDRRV
+801 YNATMKVDDRHV
-813 YVTGGNI
+813 YVIGGNI
-820 VMGEDGVVDHQQSDK
+820 VIGEDGVINHQQSDK

-845 KLEMIDVHDIQNMQ
+845 DLEMVDAAYIQSMQ

-874 IKQDYVDKAAAE
+874 IKQDYADKAAAE

-934 TKEEVQTLVDRER
+934 TKEEVQALVNRER

-999 DIMPRDEYDSLREIE
+999 DVMPRDEYDSLREIE
-1014 SGTEEELGDDGLPVE
+1014 PGTEVELGDDGLPVE
-1029 TDDPLSEN
+1029 TNEPLSEN
-1037 PIIPEQDIIEE
+1037 PIISEQDIIEE
-1048 NSANENN
+1048 NDAIENN
-1055 MQALAGLPQETEAMP
+1055 TQTQAGLPQDTEAMP
-1070 VQEEVALGTQE
+1070 VQEEVASETQE
-1081 NAVSTQKGMD
+1081 NAVSVQKGMD
-1091 EAPVIPVDEKGNLQ
+1091 EVPVIPVDEKGNLQ
-1105 YHKVPIEM
+1105 YHKVPMEM
-1113 TIDDITS
+1113 TIEDITS

-1138 IITANKGEA
+1138 IITANKDEA

-1158 PKIGSN
+1158 PKIGAN
-1164 KAKYFAEKK
+1164 KTKYFAEKK

-1236 HGEYKRETG
+1236 YGEYKRETG
-1245 FGNMDAKN
+1245 FGNMDAKK

-1293 AGRNAII
+1293 AGRNAIL

-1310 GLINYIKS
+1310 GLINYIKN

-1330 EAEADELAKEQWYQD
+1330 EAEADELAKEQWFQD
-1345 NYHMTPEEY
+1345 NYHMTFEEY
-1354 ELWDQGELFAESN
+1354 QLWEQGELFTESN
-1367 VISDEE
+1367 MISDEE
-1373 YQEFMSNFVDEILNE
+1373 YQKFMSIFADRILNE

-1399 GSSIAESESNEQ
+1399 GSSIAESKSNEQ

-1458 SSPSRR
+1458 SSPSGR
-1464 ELISP
+1464 ELILS

-1500 HALHKEEQ
+1500 HTLHKEEQ

-1548 VDAGGNAWSVTM
+1548 VDADGNTWSVTM

-1609 FASMDEA
+1609 FSSIDEA
-1616 KEAYLSNYSSGW
+1616 KESYLSNYSPGW

-1656 AEYKIV
+1656 AEYKS
-1662 QEHVNLKSG
+1662 VNLG
-1671 KTALDEEDAVY
+1671 KVELDEE
-1682 RFREEKS
+1682 
-1689 ISEEQSIIE
+1689 QLII
-1698 HAKANGTY
+1698 AKAKEEGTY
-1706 LKAPNGKPSELNEKQ
+1706 MKAPNGEPTNLNQKQ
-1721 WVQVRT
+1721 WVQTRT
-1727 QAFKNWFG
+1727 KAFKDWFG
-1735 DWENNAGESSKIID
+1735 DWENDAKNASKVVD
-1749 DNGEP
+1749 ENGEP
-1754 LVVFHGTPL
+1754 LVVYHGTSAGGFTIFNTYGSNFGLFGQGSYFTDNREVSESYTAKGKGNNKQVYGVFLNIRHPL
-1763 RREQITPNRGW
+1763 DMNSSDIADGW
-1774 QKDGITYVSQEAPF
+1774 KDVL
-1788 HTFMG
+1788 
-1793 GEYSGMIFTSV
+1793 
-1804 DAVKAQSIAE
+1804 
-1814 KRAMSIP
+1814 P
-1821 DDENGKEQWTEEG
+1821 DDIDVEIGKDATNESIYRSVLESFEYNEYPRSEAQEIL
-1834 YVYDLFANIRKPFSL
+1834 YDLP
-1849 SSDYES
+1849 
-1855 VLALFDGRIP
+1855 
-1865 TLSFIGGKGEIV
+1865 V
-1877 SLDEAKSIL
+1877 S
-1886 NSQNS
+1886 
-1891 WLVTETPEFVKK
+1891 
-1903 IQELG
+1903 LG
-1908 YDGLI
+1908 YDGVAHI
-1913 GMDEGVKYV
+1913 GGGRYND
-1922 ACFVPNQLKDAYDN
+1922 KDGTRHRVWIAMESMQIKSATDN
-1936 TGAFSS
+1936 NGAFS
-1942 QNDDIRFREVKEK
+1942 DEDGDIRFREVKEK

-2001 ISLVLPSSMVAKS
+2001 ISFVLPSSMVAKN

-2029 TYPQIERQFNDEGSK
+2029 TYPQIERQFTDEGSK

-2096 VFSEDIRKKIT
+2096 VFSEDIRKKIAG
-2107 EVDAIDDYDERNAA
+2107 VDAIDDYDERNAA

-2126 IDEKFDGDRTKF
+2126 IDEKFDGDRAKF
-2138 EEYIETRKRVLQQ
+2138 EEYIETRKRVLQK

-2201 DTYQTVRDVHEKISQ
+2201 DTYQTVRDVQEKISQ
-2216 SAELSKEYD
+2216 SAELSKEYN

-2287 MKPVDTL
+2287 MKPVGTL

-2331 DASAFDDTGLY
+2331 DASSFDDTGLY

-2504 SNREIAGRKHLYE
+2504 GNREIAGKKHLYE

-2532 KVYDAAEMSEIA
+2532 KVHDAAEMFEIA
-2544 GRLHDTGVDVDFGRY
+2544 GRLHDAGVDVDFSRY
-2559 FHDGKANGM
+2559 FHGGKANGM
-2568 NLYMAMAWNMPEGVD
+2568 NLYMAMAWNMPEGMD

-2629 EQIVSEIEKISD
+2629 EQIVPEIEKISD
-2641 TLHTPVKIVRGLDEL
+2641 TLHTPVKIVRNLDEL
-2656 PEGAVRKAIEKGRN
+2656 PEGAARKAIEKGRN

-2719 DEMVRIYG
+2719 DEMVKIYG

-2754 EFLAEQAERNEIPS
+2754 EFLAEQAEKNEIPS

-2819 MRNRLGI
+2819 MRNKLGI
-2826 GESGTRAERFR
+2826 GEYRTRAERFR
-2837 ETTDTNGED
+2837 ETTDTDEED
-2846 MFAELPDENPVPNPS
+2846 MFAEQPDENSVSNPS

-3019 IRRLER
+3019 IRRLEG

-3043 EQSRRIIEENKGRI
+3043 DQSRKIIEENKERI

-3129 IELDIQQRLLNNSNL
+3129 IELDIQQRHLNNSNL
-3144 YKDRMEE
+3144 YKDRMKE
-3151 PSENKRRQINNI
+3151 PSENKRRQINNT

-3210 TEEEVK
+3210 TEEEIK
-3216 RKCRLIGKAIET
+3216 RKCRLIGRAIET

-3308 SKEIFGRKYDKV
+3308 SKEIFGEKYDKV
-3320 WALSDK
+3320 WTLSDK

-3411 RERYNAK
+3411 REKYNAK

-3511 NTTFRNQLDANS
+3511 NTTFRNQLDANT

-3594 LLVNAAKMS
+3594 LLVNAAKMP
-3603 VTFKWCMENIP
+3603 VTFKWCMDNIP

-3631 EGSISKYLDKYI
+3631 ERSISKYLDKYI

-3777 LNENRKT
+3777 LNENKKT

-3808 FLVGDGDDDDNDLA
+3808 FFVGDGDDDDNDLA

-3872 EYGLISPEIT
+3872 EYGLISPEIA
-3882 FSTMEKVSRYGGVD
+3882 FSTMERVSRYGGVD

-3906 VEGLVRDG
+3906 VEGLARDG

-3978 TKRRKKDIEK
+3978 TRRRKKDIEK

-4031 SHKEEHKIYRKYY
+4031 SHREEHNIYRKYY

>member
-25 FNKIIDN
+25 FNKVIDN

-61 GLGMAATL
+61 GLGMAATS
-69 PVKHDEASQTVLS
+69 PVKQNEIPQTVLS
-82 DSPVETDIPGSDN
+82 ASPADTNIPGNGRSYSDQ
-95 SYTYRQYDAWAKLTP
+95 QYDAWAKLAP
-110 DARKTLIGNSSFYD
+110 DTRKTLIGNSSFYD
-124 EVERRIA
+124 EVERRIS

-142 TKVHPDSVVSGGVA
+142 TKIQPDSVISGGVA
-156 LPIDSRMVAE
+156 LPTDPGMVAE
-166 RNFKQEIR
+166 QNFKKGMR
-174 GQLNEQIE
+174 GQLNQQIE
-182 EGRKEANTQ
+182 EGKKEANTQ
-191 LGEVYDKD
+191 LGEVYSKD
-199 FDKKMKFQR
+199 FDEKMKFQR

-218 MSSGIKFS
+218 MSLGMKFS
-226 RSGIDTSSP
+226 RSGYDSTSPSLV
-235 RYANEEAKNLNA
+235 NQEAKDLNA

-254 AQDVLEESARKGKT
+254 SQDVLEESARKGKT
-268 HFFGG
+268 NFFGG

-291 ATDMLDTSVLLT
+291 ATDMLDTSALLT

-362 PASGLGETV
+362 PASGLGKTA

-402 ASDLA
+402 VSDLA

-421 VADTQNRMIGDVR
+421 IADTQNRMIGDVQ

-443 HYADRETGESLGTA
+443 HYADREIGESLGTA

-475 RYFSPL
+475 RYFSPF
-481 TDAISGA
+481 TDAISGV
-488 ASRGLEKIGLSKV
+488 ASRGMEKIGLSKV

-544 LFIGDQTLDADPTTG
+544 LFIGDQTLDTDPTTG

-594 ARKSLEKADREAES
+594 ARKSLEKAEREAES
-608 AFGNGW
+608 VFGNGW
-614 EDVKKDI
+614 EDVKNDI

-632 LSTIYQSGEYKPEQ
+632 LSTIYQSDEYKPEQ

-659 YQGANLADLR
+659 FQGANLADLR
-669 RRTDGDVNEIQL
+669 RRTDGDVDEIQL
-681 QTENSYDNGYGL
+681 QTENSYDNGYEL
-693 STPEERND
+693 NTPEEKND
-701 AKIALEGVI
+701 AKIALEGAI
-710 GEIMAS
+710 GTIMES
-716 YPDMTEEDIIATVNS
+716 HPDMTEEDVISTVNS
-731 YGNTPSEILSYLSND
+731 YGNTPSEILSYLSKD
-746 ENGEFSPEYIY
+746 ENGEFSPEYVS

-778 DMEGEIESQVD
+778 GMEGEIESQVD

-820 VMGEDGVVDHQQSDK
+820 VMGEDGVVDYQQSDK

-868 TQIAEQ
+868 AQIAEQ

-908 REELVVQQVEGDLV
+908 IEELVVQQVEGDLV

-934 TKEEVQTLVDRER
+934 TKEEVQALVNRER

-958 TLSRPTGKKILD
+958 TLSRPTGKKRLD

-999 DIMPRDEYDSLREIE
+999 DVMSRDEYDSLREID
-1014 SGTEEELGDDGLPVE
+1014 SGTEVELGDDGLPVE
-1029 TDDPLSEN
+1029 TDEPLSEN
-1037 PIIPEQDIIEE
+1037 PITPEQDIIEE
-1048 NSANENN
+1048 NGAIENN
-1055 MQALAGLPQETEAMP
+1055 MQTQVGLPQKTEAMP
-1070 VQEEVALGTQE
+1070 VQEEVASETQE
-1081 NAVSTQKGMD
+1081 NAVSVQKGMD
-1091 EAPVIPVDEKGNLQ
+1091 EVPVIPVDEKGNLQ
-1105 YHKVPIEM
+1105 YHKVPMEM
-1113 TIDDITS
+1113 TIEDITS

-1138 IITANKGEA
+1138 IITANKDEA

-1158 PKIGSN
+1158 PKIGAN
-1164 KAKYFAEKK
+1164 KTKYFAEKK

-1236 HGEYKRETG
+1236 YGEYKRETG
-1245 FGNMDAKN
+1245 FGNVDAKN

-1330 EAEADELAKEQWYQD
+1330 ETEADELAKEQWYQD

-1388 QENDRRTSQES
+1388 QKNDRRTSQES

-1437 RTEEESS
+1437 RTEKESS

-1458 SSPSRR
+1458 SSPSGR

-1548 VDAGGNAWSVTM
+1548 VDAGGNTWSVTM

-1573 DGDHIDVFL
+1573 DGDHIDMFL
-1582 GDSGNGVYVVDQ
+1582 GDTGNGVYVVDQ

-1616 KEAYLSNYSSGW
+1616 KEAYLSNYSPGW

-1662 QEHVNLKSG
+1662 QDQAEI
-1671 KTALDEEDAVY
+1671 KTDEPAQD
-1682 RFREEKS
+1682 
-1689 ISEEQSIIE
+1689 
-1698 HAKANGTY
+1698 
-1706 LKAPNGKPSELNEKQ
+1706 
-1721 WVQVRT
+1721 
-1727 QAFKNWFG
+1727 
-1735 DWENNAGESSKIID
+1735 ES
-1749 DNGEP
+1749 N
-1754 LVVFHGTPL
+1754 
-1763 RREQITPNRGW
+1763 
-1774 QKDGITYVSQEAPF
+1774 
-1788 HTFMG
+1788 
-1793 GEYSGMIFTSV
+1793 
-1804 DAVKAQSIAE
+1804 
-1814 KRAMSIP
+1814 
-1821 DDENGKEQWTEEG
+1821 
-1834 YVYDLFANIRKPFSL
+1834 
-1849 SSDYES
+1849 
-1855 VLALFDGRIP
+1855 
-1865 TLSFIGGKGEIV
+1865 
-1877 SLDEAKSIL
+1877 
-1886 NSQNS
+1886 
-1891 WLVTETPEFVKK
+1891 
-1903 IQELG
+1903 
-1908 YDGLI
+1908 
-1913 GMDEGVKYV
+1913 
-1922 ACFVPNQLKDAYDN
+1922 
-1936 TGAFSS
+1936 
-1942 QNDDIRFREVKEK
+1942 IRFREVKEK

-2001 ISLVLPSSMVAKS
+2001 ISLVLPSSMVAKN

-2029 TYPQIERQFNDEGSK
+2029 TYPQIERQFNDDGSK
-2044 RVYDDI
+2044 HVYDDI

-2096 VFSEDIRKKIT
+2096 VFPEDIRKKIT
-2107 EVDAIDDYDERNAA
+2107 GVDAIDDYDERNAA

-2138 EEYIETRKRVLQQ
+2138 EEYIETRKRVLQK

-2166 AVENLK
+2166 AVESLK

-2201 DTYQTVRDVHEKISQ
+2201 DTYQTVRDVQEKISQ

-2287 MKPVDTL
+2287 MKPVGTL

-2304 TTNHEEIEAFRE
+2304 TTSHEEIEAFRE

-2331 DASAFDDTGLY
+2331 DASSFDDTGLY

-2406 VPDNASKD
+2406 LPDNASED

-2489 TTRDKRIAEEYAGVA
+2489 TTRDKRVAEEYAGVA
-2504 SNREIAGRKHLYE
+2504 GNREIAGRKHLYE

-2544 GRLHDTGVDVDFGRY
+2544 GRLHDAGVDVDFGRY
-2559 FHDGKANGM
+2559 FHGGKANGM

-2641 TLHTPVKIVRGLDEL
+2641 TLHTPVKIVRSLDEL
-2656 PEGAVRKAIEKGRN
+2656 SEGVVRKAIEKGRN

-2727 QLPVEVRKKVAD
+2727 QLPVEVRKRVAD

-2754 EFLAEQAERNEIPS
+2754 EFLAEQAEKNEIPS

-2819 MRNRLGI
+2819 MRNKLGI
-2826 GESGTRAERFR
+2826 GEYGTRAERFR
-2837 ETTDTNGED
+2837 ETTDTDEED
-2846 MFAELPDENPVPNPS
+2846 MFAEQPDENSVSNPS

-3019 IRRLER
+3019 IRRLEG

-3043 EQSRRIIEENKGRI
+3043 DQSRRIIEENKERI
-3057 QELRDEKNEL
+3057 QELRNEKNEL

-3091 RAAQGETVWTQ
+3091 RAAQGETVWAQ

-3129 IELDIQQRLLNNSNL
+3129 IELDIQQRHLNNSNL
-3144 YKDRMEE
+3144 YKDRMKE
-3151 PSENKRRQINNI
+3151 PSENKRRQINNT

-3216 RKCRLIGKAIET
+3216 RKCRLIGRAIET
-3228 VDGKPIDIYDKK
+3228 VDGKPIDIYDKESEK
-3240 STEEGVLKKFFS
+3240 ESKFKKFFS

-3277 KYFVAGKDGV
+3277 KYFVTGKDGV

-3308 SKEIFGRKYDKV
+3308 SKEIFGEKYDKV

-3391 IGNDYIKFADWIQE
+3391 IGDDYIKFADWIQG
-3405 ELLPEL
+3405 ELLQEL
-3411 RERYNAK
+3411 REKYNAK

-3449 SEDKERRKTLEER
+3449 SEDKERKKTLEER
-3462 AGSLIKRVVNT
+3462 AGSLINRVVNT
-3473 RPVDIT
+3473 HPVDIT
-3479 MNAFDVLFDHGRQ
+3479 MNAFDVLFDHGRR

-3506 DAVLS
+3506 DAVMS
-3511 NTTFRNQLDANS
+3511 NTTFRNQLDANT
-3523 RGSFHNFYDAA
+3523 RGSFYNFKDAA
-3534 AVATKTY
+3534 AVATKVY
-3541 HPDQNKFMDEVL
+3541 HPEPLKYMDDVV
-3553 GKLSKGIVGGNIAWR
+3553 GALSKGIVGGNIAWR

-3582 WGYSQSPIYMKS
+3582 FGYSQSPRYMKF
-3594 LLVNAAKMS
+3594 LLANTAKMHIP
-3603 VTFKWCMENIP
+3603 FKWCMENIP
-3614 SFRERVFQG
+3614 SFRERVSNG
-3623 TAGNEKLE
+3623 TAGNEKLDE
-3631 EGSISKYLDKYI
+3631 KGVSRFLDKYI

-3656 TCSIGAKSIYD
+3656 TCSIGAKSIFD
-3667 YRYGQLVKQGLAED
+3667 YKYGQLVKQGLTEE
-3681 EARNQALMDAD
+3681 EARNQALMEAD

-3707 SPMQMSRSIMD
+3707 SPMQMSRSLTD
-3718 RMITTYQNS
+3718 RMMTTYQNS

-3735 LAAYYDLTRSL
+3735 LAAYYDLMRSL

-3784 AFEAVLFAWGMN
+3784 AFEAILFGWCMN

-3808 FLVGDGDDDDNDLA
+3808 FFVGDGDDDDNDLA

-3844 IASGYGMNPLLVYD
+3844 IASGYGMNPYLVYD

-3872 EYGLISPEIT
+3872 EYGLISPEIA

-3906 VEGLVRDG
+3906 VEGLARDG

-3944 DESVASFAEK
+3944 DESVTSFAEK

>member
-25 FNKIIDN
+25 FNKVIDN

-45 NKTGYKDSFDD
+45 SKTGYKDSFDD

-61 GLGMAATL
+61 GLGMASSS
-69 PVKHDEASQTVLS
+69 PVKQNEVPQTVLS
-82 DSPVETDIPGSDN
+82 ASPADTNIPGNGRSYSDQ
-95 SYTYRQYDAWAKLTP
+95 QYDAWEKLTP

-124 EVERRIA
+124 EVERRIS

-142 TKVHPDSVVSGGVA
+142 TKIQPDSVISGGVA
-156 LPIDSRMVAE
+156 LPTDPGMVAE
-166 RNFKQEIR
+166 QNFKKGMR
-174 GQLNEQIE
+174 GQLNQQIE
-182 EGRKEANTQ
+182 EGKKEANTQ
-191 LGEVYDKD
+191 LGEVYSKD
-199 FDKKMKFQR
+199 FDNKMKFQR

-218 MSSGIKFS
+218 MSSGMKFS
-226 RSGIDTSSP
+226 RSGYDTTSP
-235 RYANEEAKNLNA
+235 SLVNQEAKNLNA
-247 TINKLDD
+247 AINKLDD
-254 AQDVLEESARKGKT
+254 AHNVLEESVRKGKT

-291 ATDMLDTSVLLT
+291 ATDMLDTSALLT

-362 PASGLGETV
+362 PASGLGKTA

-402 ASDLA
+402 VSDLA

-421 VADTQNRMIGDVR
+421 VADTQNRMIGDVQ

-443 HYADRETGESLGTA
+443 HYADRETGESLESA

-475 RYFSPL
+475 RYFSPF
-481 TDAISGA
+481 TDAISGV

-508 KASDWGRAITDFERR
+508 KASDWGRAITDFEKG
-523 TQWNGNLG
+523 TQWNGILG

-544 LFIGDQTLDADPTTG
+544 LFIGDQTLDTDSATG

-568 TLLGVSMMGGF
+568 TVLGVSMMGGF
-579 LSGVRTFGYRTPKYK
+579 LSGIKTIGYRTPKYK
-594 ARKSLEKADREAES
+594 ARKSLEKAGRKAES
-608 AFGNGW
+608 VFGNSW
-614 EDVKKDI
+614 EGIKGDI
-621 EGADESNIISV
+621 ENADESNIISV
-632 LSTIYQSGEYKPEQ
+632 LSTIYQSDEYKPEQ

-659 YQGANLADLR
+659 FQGANLADLR

-693 STPEERND
+693 NTPEEKND
-701 AKIALEGVI
+701 AKIALEGAI
-710 GEIMAS
+710 GTIMES
-716 YPDMTEEDIIATVNS
+716 HPDMTEEDVISTVNS
-731 YGNTPSEILSYLSND
+731 YGNTPSEILSYMSKD
-746 ENGEFSPEYIY
+746 ENGEFSPEYIS

-778 DMEGEIESQVD
+778 GMEGEIESQVD

-934 TKEEVQTLVDRER
+934 TKEEVQALVNRER
-947 MLRFKEQYQKE
+947 MLRFKEQFQKE
-958 TLSRPTGKKILD
+958 ALSQPTGKKILD
-970 DGRIISATSA
+970 DGRIISATSS

-999 DIMPRDEYDSLREIE
+999 DVMPRDEYDSLREID
-1014 SGTEEELGDDGLPVE
+1014 SGTEVELGDDGLPVE
-1029 TDDPLSEN
+1029 TDEPLSEN
-1037 PIIPEQDIIEE
+1037 PITPEQDIIEE
-1048 NSANENN
+1048 NGAIENN
-1055 MQALAGLPQETEAMP
+1055 MQTQAGLPQETEAMP
-1070 VQEEVALGTQE
+1070 VQEEVAPETQE
-1081 NAVSTQKGMD
+1081 NAVSVQKGMD
-1091 EAPVIPVDEKGNLQ
+1091 EVPVIPVDEKGNLQ
-1105 YHKVPIEM
+1105 YHKVPMEM
-1113 TIDDITS
+1113 TIEDITS

-1138 IITANKGEA
+1138 IITANKDEA

-1158 PKIGSN
+1158 PKIGAN
-1164 KAKYFAEKK
+1164 KKKYFAEKK
-1173 QWNEQVA
+1173 QWNKQVA

-1236 HGEYKRETG
+1236 YGEYKRETG
-1245 FGNMDAKN
+1245 FGNVDAKN

-1310 GLINYIKS
+1310 GLVDYIKS
-1318 NREAMAERERQA
+1318 NRESMAERERQA
-1330 EAEADELAKEQWYQD
+1330 EAEADELAKDQWYQD

-1354 ELWDQGELFAESN
+1354 ELWEQGELFAESN

-1425 QGEESVSAGTIG
+1425 QGEESVSAGPTG
-1437 RTEEESS
+1437 RIEEEPG

-1458 SSPSRR
+1458 SSPSGR

-1469 SRNQESVPDTYV
+1469 SRNQESVPDIYV

-1582 GDSGNGVYVVDQ
+1582 GDTGNGVYVVDQ

-1616 KEAYLSNYSSGW
+1616 KEAYLSNYSPGW

-1662 QEHVNLKSG
+1662 QDQAEI
-1671 KTALDEEDAVY
+1671 KTDEPAQD
-1682 RFREEKS
+1682 
-1689 ISEEQSIIE
+1689 
-1698 HAKANGTY
+1698 
-1706 LKAPNGKPSELNEKQ
+1706 
-1721 WVQVRT
+1721 
-1727 QAFKNWFG
+1727 
-1735 DWENNAGESSKIID
+1735 ES
-1749 DNGEP
+1749 N
-1754 LVVFHGTPL
+1754 
-1763 RREQITPNRGW
+1763 
-1774 QKDGITYVSQEAPF
+1774 
-1788 HTFMG
+1788 
-1793 GEYSGMIFTSV
+1793 
-1804 DAVKAQSIAE
+1804 
-1814 KRAMSIP
+1814 
-1821 DDENGKEQWTEEG
+1821 
-1834 YVYDLFANIRKPFSL
+1834 
-1849 SSDYES
+1849 
-1855 VLALFDGRIP
+1855 
-1865 TLSFIGGKGEIV
+1865 
-1877 SLDEAKSIL
+1877 
-1886 NSQNS
+1886 
-1891 WLVTETPEFVKK
+1891 
-1903 IQELG
+1903 
-1908 YDGLI
+1908 
-1913 GMDEGVKYV
+1913 
-1922 ACFVPNQLKDAYDN
+1922 
-1936 TGAFSS
+1936 
-1942 QNDDIRFREVKEK
+1942 IRFREVKEK

-2001 ISLVLPSSMVAKS
+2001 ISLVLPSSMVAKN

-2029 TYPQIERQFNDEGSK
+2029 TYPQIERQFTDEGSK

-2107 EVDAIDDYDERNAA
+2107 GVDAIDDYDERNAA

-2126 IDEKFDGDRTKF
+2126 IDEKFDGDRAKF
-2138 EEYIETRKRVLQQ
+2138 EEYIETRKRVLQK

-2201 DTYQTVRDVHEKISQ
+2201 DTYQTVRDVQEKISQ
-2216 SAELSKEYD
+2216 SAELSKEYN

-2287 MKPVDTL
+2287 MKPVGTL

-2331 DASAFDDTGLY
+2331 DASSFDDTGLY

-2379 IRNEYPAMYFE
+2379 IRNEYPAVYFE

-2406 VPDNASKD
+2406 VPDNASED

-2459 YHGSGAEFDKFNL
+2459 YHGSGAVFDKFNL

-2504 SNREIAGRKHLYE
+2504 GNREIAGRKHLYE

-2544 GRLHDTGVDVDFGRY
+2544 GRLHDAGVDVDFGRY

-2656 PEGAVRKAIEKGRN
+2656 PEGAARKAIEKGRN

-2719 DEMVRIYG
+2719 DEMVKIYG
-2727 QLPVEVRKKVAD
+2727 QLPVEVRKRVAD

-2754 EFLAEQAERNEIPS
+2754 EFLAEQAEKNEIPS

-2819 MRNRLGI
+2819 MRNKLGI
-2826 GESGTRAERFR
+2826 GEYGTRAERFR
-2837 ETTDTNGED
+2837 ETTDTDEED
-2846 MFAELPDENPVPNPS
+2846 MFAEQPDENSVSNPS

-3019 IRRLER
+3019 IRRLEG

-3043 EQSRRIIEENKGRI
+3043 DQSRRIIEENKERI
-3057 QELRDEKNEL
+3057 QELRNEKNEL

-3129 IELDIQQRLLNNSNL
+3129 IELDIQQRHLNNSNL
-3144 YKDRMEE
+3144 YKDRMKE
-3151 PSENKRRQINNI
+3151 PSENKRRQINNT

-3216 RKCRLIGKAIET
+3216 RKCRLIGRAIET

-3308 SKEIFGRKYDKV
+3308 SKEIFGEKYDKV
-3320 WALSDK
+3320 WTLSDK
-3326 TVNSSGVHIV
+3326 TVNISGVHIV

-3411 RERYNAK
+3411 REKYNAK

-3808 FLVGDGDDDDNDLA
+3808 FFVGDGDDDDNDLA

-3872 EYGLISPEIT
+3872 EYGLISPEIA

>member
-25 FNKIIDN
+25 FNKVIDN

-45 NKTGYKDSFDD
+45 SKTGYKDSFDD

-61 GLGMAATL
+61 GLGMASSS
-69 PVKHDEASQTVLS
+69 PVKQNEVPQTVLS
-82 DSPVETDIPGSDN
+82 ASPADTNIPGNGRSYSDQ
-95 SYTYRQYDAWAKLTP
+95 QYDAWEKLTP

-124 EVERRIA
+124 EVERRIS

-142 TKVHPDSVVSGGVA
+142 TKIQPDSVISGGVA
-156 LPIDSRMVAE
+156 LPTDPGMVAE
-166 RNFKQEIR
+166 QNFKKGMR
-174 GQLNEQIE
+174 GQLNQQIE
-182 EGRKEANTQ
+182 EGKKEANTQ
-191 LGEVYDKD
+191 LGEVYSKD
-199 FDKKMKFQR
+199 FDNKMKFQR

-218 MSSGIKFS
+218 MSSGMKFS
-226 RSGIDTSSP
+226 RSGYDTTSP
-235 RYANEEAKNLNA
+235 SLVNQEAKNLNA
-247 TINKLDD
+247 AINKLDD
-254 AQDVLEESARKGKT
+254 AHNVLEESVRKGKT

-291 ATDMLDTSVLLT
+291 ATDMLDTSALLT

-362 PASGLGETV
+362 PASGLGKTA

-402 ASDLA
+402 VSDLA

-421 VADTQNRMIGDVR
+421 VADTQNRMIGDVQ

-443 HYADRETGESLGTA
+443 HYADRETGESLESA

-475 RYFSPL
+475 RYFSPF
-481 TDAISGA
+481 TDAISGV

-508 KASDWGRAITDFERR
+508 KASDWGRAITDFEKG
-523 TQWNGNLG
+523 TQWNGILG

-544 LFIGDQTLDADPTTG
+544 LFIGDQTLDTDSATG

-568 TLLGVSMMGGF
+568 TVLGVSMMGGF
-579 LSGVRTFGYRTPKYK
+579 LSGIKTIGYRTPKYK
-594 ARKSLEKADREAES
+594 ARKSLEKAGRKAES
-608 AFGNGW
+608 VFGNSW
-614 EDVKKDI
+614 EGIKGDI
-621 EGADESNIISV
+621 ENADESNIISV
-632 LSTIYQSGEYKPEQ
+632 LSTIYQSDEYKPEQ

-659 YQGANLADLR
+659 FQGANLADLR

-693 STPEERND
+693 NTPEEKND
-701 AKIALEGVI
+701 AKIALEGAI
-710 GEIMAS
+710 GTIMES
-716 YPDMTEEDIIATVNS
+716 HPDMTEEDVISTVNS
-731 YGNTPSEILSYLSND
+731 YGNTPSEILSYMSKD
-746 ENGEFSPEYIY
+746 ENGEFSPEYIS

-778 DMEGEIESQVD
+778 GMEGEIESQVD

-934 TKEEVQTLVDRER
+934 TKEEVQALVNRER
-947 MLRFKEQYQKE
+947 MLRFKEQFQKE
-958 TLSRPTGKKILD
+958 ALSQPTGKKILD
-970 DGRIISATSA
+970 DGRIISATSS

-999 DIMPRDEYDSLREIE
+999 DVMPRDEYDSLREID
-1014 SGTEEELGDDGLPVE
+1014 SGTEVELGDDGLPVE
-1029 TDDPLSEN
+1029 TDEPLSEN
-1037 PIIPEQDIIEE
+1037 PITPEQDIIEE
-1048 NSANENN
+1048 NGAIENN
-1055 MQALAGLPQETEAMP
+1055 MQTQAGLPQETEAMP
-1070 VQEEVALGTQE
+1070 VQEEVPSETQE
-1081 NAVSTQKGMD
+1081 NAVSVQKGMD
-1091 EAPVIPVDEKGNLQ
+1091 EVPVIPVDEKGNLQ
-1105 YHKVPIEM
+1105 YHKVPMEM
-1113 TIDDITS
+1113 TIEDITS

-1138 IITANKGEA
+1138 IITANKDEA

-1158 PKIGSN
+1158 PKIGAN
-1164 KAKYFAEKK
+1164 KTKYFAEKK

-1236 HGEYKRETG
+1236 YGEYKRETG
-1245 FGNMDAKN
+1245 FGNVDAKN

-1437 RTEEESS
+1437 RTEKESS

-1458 SSPSRR
+1458 SSPSGR

-1481 PSRMEGESLLDYA
+1481 PSRMEGEFLLDYA

-1548 VDAGGNAWSVTM
+1548 VDAGGNTWSVTM

-1582 GDSGNGVYVVDQ
+1582 GDTGNGVYVVDQ

-1616 KEAYLSNYSSGW
+1616 KEAYLSNYSPGW

-1662 QEHVNLKSG
+1662 QDQAEI
-1671 KTALDEEDAVY
+1671 KTDEPAQD
-1682 RFREEKS
+1682 
-1689 ISEEQSIIE
+1689 
-1698 HAKANGTY
+1698 
-1706 LKAPNGKPSELNEKQ
+1706 
-1721 WVQVRT
+1721 
-1727 QAFKNWFG
+1727 
-1735 DWENNAGESSKIID
+1735 ES
-1749 DNGEP
+1749 N
-1754 LVVFHGTPL
+1754 
-1763 RREQITPNRGW
+1763 
-1774 QKDGITYVSQEAPF
+1774 
-1788 HTFMG
+1788 
-1793 GEYSGMIFTSV
+1793 
-1804 DAVKAQSIAE
+1804 
-1814 KRAMSIP
+1814 
-1821 DDENGKEQWTEEG
+1821 
-1834 YVYDLFANIRKPFSL
+1834 
-1849 SSDYES
+1849 
-1855 VLALFDGRIP
+1855 
-1865 TLSFIGGKGEIV
+1865 
-1877 SLDEAKSIL
+1877 
-1886 NSQNS
+1886 
-1891 WLVTETPEFVKK
+1891 
-1903 IQELG
+1903 
-1908 YDGLI
+1908 
-1913 GMDEGVKYV
+1913 
-1922 ACFVPNQLKDAYDN
+1922 
-1936 TGAFSS
+1936 
-1942 QNDDIRFREVKEK
+1942 IRFREVKEK

-2001 ISLVLPSSMVAKS
+2001 ISLVLPSSMVAKN

-2029 TYPQIERQFNDEGSK
+2029 TYPQIERQFTDEGSK

-2107 EVDAIDDYDERNAA
+2107 GVDAIDDYDERNAA

-2126 IDEKFDGDRTKF
+2126 IDEKFDGDRAKF
-2138 EEYIETRKRVLQQ
+2138 EEYIETRKRVLQK

-2201 DTYQTVRDVHEKISQ
+2201 DTYQTVRDVQEKISQ
-2216 SAELSKEYD
+2216 SAELSKEYN

-2287 MKPVDTL
+2287 MKPVGTL

-2331 DASAFDDTGLY
+2331 DASSFDDTGLY

-2406 VPDNASKD
+2406 VPDNASED

-2459 YHGSGAEFDKFNL
+2459 YHGSGAVFDKFNL

-2504 SNREIAGRKHLYE
+2504 GNREIAGRKHLYE

-2544 GRLHDTGVDVDFGRY
+2544 GRLHDAGVDVDFGRY

-2656 PEGAVRKAIEKGRN
+2656 PEGAARKAIEKGRN

-2719 DEMVRIYG
+2719 DEMVKIYG
-2727 QLPVEVRKKVAD
+2727 QLPVEVRKRVAD

-2754 EFLAEQAERNEIPS
+2754 EFLAEQAEKNEIPS

-2819 MRNRLGI
+2819 MRNKLGI
-2826 GESGTRAERFR
+2826 GEYGTRAERFR
-2837 ETTDTNGED
+2837 ETTDTDEED
-2846 MFAELPDENPVPNPS
+2846 MFAEQPDENSVSNPS

-3019 IRRLER
+3019 IRRLEG

-3043 EQSRRIIEENKGRI
+3043 DQSRKIIEENKERI
-3057 QELRDEKNEL
+3057 QELRNEKNEL

-3129 IELDIQQRLLNNSNL
+3129 IELDIQQRHLNNSNL
-3144 YKDRMEE
+3144 YKDRMKE
-3151 PSENKRRQINNI
+3151 PSENKRRQINNT

-3216 RKCRLIGKAIET
+3216 RKCRLIGRAIET

-3308 SKEIFGRKYDKV
+3308 SKEIFGEKYDKV
-3320 WALSDK
+3320 WTLSDK
-3326 TVNSSGVHIV
+3326 AVNSSGVHIV

-3411 RERYNAK
+3411 REKYNAK

-3511 NTTFRNQLDANS
+3511 NTTFRNQLDANT

-3582 WGYSQSPIYMKS
+3582 WGYSQSPIYIKS
-3594 LLVNAAKMS
+3594 LLVNAAKMPM
-3603 VTFKWCMENIP
+3603 TFKWCMDNIP

-3631 EGSISKYLDKYI
+3631 ERSISKYLDKYI
-3643 ETGMIPN
+3643 ATGMIPN

-3656 TCSIGAKSIYD
+3656 TCSIGARSIYD
-3667 YRYGQLVKQGLAED
+3667 YRYSQLVKQGLAED

-3808 FLVGDGDDDDNDLA
+3808 FFVGDGDDDDNDLA

-3872 EYGLISPEIT
+3872 EYGLISPEIA
-3882 FSTMEKVSRYGGVD
+3882 FSTMERVSRYGGVD

-3906 VEGLVRDG
+3906 VEGLARDG

-3954 VARANKYIS
+3954 VARANKFIS

-3995 TDDEKKSDDE
+3995 TEGEKKSDDE

-4031 SHKEEHKIYRKYY
+4031 SHREEHNIYRKYY

>member
-25 FNKIIDN
+25 FNKVIDN

-56 FNKFL
+56 FNKVL
-61 GLGMAATL
+61 GLGMVSSS
-69 PVKHDEASQTVLS
+69 PVKQNEVPQTVLS
-82 DSPVETDIPGSDN
+82 ASPADTNIPGNGRSYSDQ
-95 SYTYRQYDAWAKLTP
+95 QYDAWAKLAP

-124 EVERRIA
+124 EVERRIS

-142 TKVHPDSVVSGGVA
+142 TKIQPDSIISGGVA
-156 LPIDSRMVAE
+156 LPTDPGMVAE
-166 RNFKQEIR
+166 QSFKKGMR
-174 GQLNEQIE
+174 GQLNLQIE
-182 EGRKEANTQ
+182 EGKKEANTQ
-191 LGEVYDKD
+191 LREVYSKD

-208 DHPFLSSLMD
+208 EHPFLSSLMD
-218 MSSGIKFS
+218 MSSGMKFS
-226 RSGIDTSSP
+226 RSGYDSTSPSLV
-235 RYANEEAKNLNA
+235 NQEAKDLNA

-268 HFFGG
+268 NFFGG

-291 ATDMLDTSVLLT
+291 ATDMLDTSALLT

-362 PASGLGETV
+362 PASGLGKTA

-421 VADTQNRMIGDVR
+421 VADTQNRMIGDVQ

-443 HYADRETGESLGTA
+443 HYADREPGESLGTA

-475 RYFSPL
+475 NYFSPF
-481 TDAISGA
+481 TDAISGV

-508 KASDWGRAITDFERR
+508 KASDWGRAITDFEKR
-523 TQWNGNLG
+523 TQWNGSLG

-544 LFIGDQTLDADPTTG
+544 LFIGDQTLDTDPATG

-568 TLLGVSMMGGF
+568 TALGVSMMGGF
-579 LSGVRTFGYRTPKYK
+579 LSGIKTIGYRTPKYK
-594 ARKSLEKADREAES
+594 ARKSLEKAGREAENV
-608 AFGNGW
+608 FGDSW
-614 EDVKKDI
+614 EDIRADI
-621 EGADESNIISV
+621 EDADESNITSV
-632 LSTIYQSGEYKPEQ
+632 LSTIYQSDEYKPEQ

-659 YQGANLADLR
+659 FQGANLADLR

-693 STPEERND
+693 NTPEEKND
-701 AKIALEGVI
+701 AKIALEGAI
-710 GEIMAS
+710 GAIMES
-716 YPDMTEEDIIATVNS
+716 YPDMTEEDVISTVNS
-731 YGNTPSEILSYLSND
+731 YGNTPSEILSYLSKD
-746 ENGEFSPEYIY
+746 ENGEFSPEYIS

-778 DMEGEIESQVD
+778 GMEGEIESQVD

-801 YNATLKVDDRRV
+801 YNATLKVDDRHV

-874 IKQDYVDKAAAE
+874 IKQDYADKAAAE

-934 TKEEVQTLVDRER
+934 TKEEVQALVNRER

-999 DIMPRDEYDSLREIE
+999 DVMPRDEYDSLREIE
-1014 SGTEEELGDDGLPVE
+1014 PGTEVELGDDGLPVE
-1029 TDDPLSEN
+1029 TNEPLSEN
-1037 PIIPEQDIIEE
+1037 PIISEQDIIEE
-1048 NSANENN
+1048 NDAIENN
-1055 MQALAGLPQETEAMP
+1055 TQTQAGLPQDTEAMP
-1070 VQEEVALGTQE
+1070 VQEEVASETQE
-1081 NAVSTQKGMD
+1081 NAVSVQKGMD
-1091 EAPVIPVDEKGNLQ
+1091 EVPVIPVDEKGNLQ
-1105 YHKVPIEM
+1105 YHKVPMEM
-1113 TIDDITS
+1113 TIEDITS

-1138 IITANKGEA
+1138 IITANKDEA

-1158 PKIGSN
+1158 PKIGAN
-1164 KAKYFAEKK
+1164 KTKYFAEKK

-1236 HGEYKRETG
+1236 YGEYKRETG
-1245 FGNMDAKN
+1245 FGNMDAKK

-1293 AGRNAII
+1293 AGRNAIL

-1310 GLINYIKS
+1310 GLINYIKN

-1330 EAEADELAKEQWYQD
+1330 EAEADELAKEQWFQD
-1345 NYHMTPEEY
+1345 NYHMTFEEY
-1354 ELWDQGELFAESN
+1354 QLWEQGELFTESN
-1367 VISDEE
+1367 MISDEE
-1373 YQEFMSNFVDEILNE
+1373 YQKFMSIFADRILNE

-1399 GSSIAESESNEQ
+1399 GSSIAESKSNEQ

-1458 SSPSRR
+1458 SSPSGR
-1464 ELISP
+1464 ELILS

-1500 HALHKEEQ
+1500 HTLHKEEQ

-1548 VDAGGNAWSVTM
+1548 VDADGNTWSVTM

-1609 FASMDEA
+1609 FSSIDEA
-1616 KEAYLSNYSSGW
+1616 KESYLSNYSPGW

-1656 AEYKIV
+1656 AEYKS
-1662 QEHVNLKSG
+1662 VNLG
-1671 KTALDEEDAVY
+1671 KVELDEE
-1682 RFREEKS
+1682 
-1689 ISEEQSIIE
+1689 QLII
-1698 HAKANGTY
+1698 AKAKEEGTY
-1706 LKAPNGKPSELNEKQ
+1706 MKAPNGEPTNLNQKQ
-1721 WVQVRT
+1721 WVQTRT
-1727 QAFKNWFG
+1727 KAFKDWFG
-1735 DWENNAGESSKIID
+1735 DWENDAKNASKVVD
-1749 DNGEP
+1749 ENGEP
-1754 LVVFHGTPL
+1754 LVVYHGTSAGGFTIFNTYGSNFGLFGQGSYFTDNREVSESYTAKGKGNNKQVYGVFLNIRHPL
-1763 RREQITPNRGW
+1763 DMNSSDIADGW
-1774 QKDGITYVSQEAPF
+1774 KDVL
-1788 HTFMG
+1788 
-1793 GEYSGMIFTSV
+1793 
-1804 DAVKAQSIAE
+1804 
-1814 KRAMSIP
+1814 P
-1821 DDENGKEQWTEEG
+1821 DDIDVEIGKDATNESIYRSVLESFEYNEYPRSEAQEIL
-1834 YVYDLFANIRKPFSL
+1834 YDLP
-1849 SSDYES
+1849 
-1855 VLALFDGRIP
+1855 
-1865 TLSFIGGKGEIV
+1865 V
-1877 SLDEAKSIL
+1877 S
-1886 NSQNS
+1886 
-1891 WLVTETPEFVKK
+1891 
-1903 IQELG
+1903 LG
-1908 YDGLI
+1908 YDGVAHI
-1913 GMDEGVKYV
+1913 GGGRYND
-1922 ACFVPNQLKDAYDN
+1922 KDGTRHRVWIAMESMQIKSATDN
-1936 TGAFSS
+1936 NGAFS
-1942 QNDDIRFREVKEK
+1942 DEDGDIRFREVKEK

-2001 ISLVLPSSMVAKS
+2001 ISLVLPSSMVAKN

-2085 GEAPELRKIEP
+2085 GEAPELRTIEP
-2096 VFSEDIRKKIT
+2096 VFSEDIQKKIAG
-2107 EVDAIDDYDERNAA
+2107 VDAIDDYDERNAA

-2126 IDEKFDGDRTKF
+2126 IDEKFDGDRAKF
-2138 EEYIETRKRVLQQ
+2138 EEHIESRKRVLQK
-2151 KIDENPTQKGFVYRR
+2151 KIDENPTQEGFVYRR
-2166 AVENLK
+2166 AVESLK
-2172 DIEENGYEYNSVKGF
+2172 DIEENGYEYNSVKRF

-2201 DTYQTVRDVHEKISQ
+2201 DTYQTVRDVQEKISQ

-2287 MKPVDTL
+2287 MKPVGTL

-2304 TTNHEEIEAFRE
+2304 TTSHEEIEAFRE

-2331 DASAFDDTGLY
+2331 DASSFDDTGLY

-2504 SNREIAGRKHLYE
+2504 GNREIAGKKHLYE

-2544 GRLHDTGVDVDFGRY
+2544 GRLHDAGVDVDFGRY

-2568 NLYMAMAWNMPEGVD
+2568 NLYMAMAWNMPEGMD

-2629 EQIVSEIEKISD
+2629 EQIVPEIEKISD
-2641 TLHTPVKIVRGLDEL
+2641 TLHTPVKIVRNLDEL
-2656 PEGAVRKAIEKGRN
+2656 PEGAARKAIEKGRN

-2719 DEMVRIYG
+2719 DEMVKIYG

-2754 EFLAEQAERNEIPS
+2754 EFLAEQAEKNEIPS

-2819 MRNRLGI
+2819 MRNKLGI
-2826 GESGTRAERFR
+2826 GEYRTRAERFR
-2837 ETTDTNGED
+2837 ETTDTDEED
-2846 MFAELPDENPVPNPS
+2846 MFAEQPDENSVSNPS

-3144 YKDRMEE
+3144 YKDRMKE

-3308 SKEIFGRKYDKV
+3308 SKEIFGKKYDEV
-3320 WALSDK
+3320 WTLSDK

-3418 YLEMYGTSLAD
+3418 YLDMYGTSLAD

-3594 LLVNAAKMS
+3594 LLVNAAKMP
-3603 VTFKWCMENIP
+3603 VTFKWCMDNIP

-3631 EGSISKYLDKYI
+3631 ERSISKYLDKYI

-3751 QKNYTDMYVQEGM
+3751 QNNYTDMYVQEGM

-3808 FLVGDGDDDDNDLA
+3808 FFVGDGDDDDNDLA

-3872 EYGLISPEIT
+3872 EYGLISPEIA
-3882 FSTMEKVSRYGGVD
+3882 FSTMERVSRYGGVD

-3906 VEGLVRDG
+3906 VEGLARDG

-3978 TKRRKKDIEK
+3978 TRRRKKDIEK

-4031 SHKEEHKIYRKYY
+4031 SHREEHNIYRKYY